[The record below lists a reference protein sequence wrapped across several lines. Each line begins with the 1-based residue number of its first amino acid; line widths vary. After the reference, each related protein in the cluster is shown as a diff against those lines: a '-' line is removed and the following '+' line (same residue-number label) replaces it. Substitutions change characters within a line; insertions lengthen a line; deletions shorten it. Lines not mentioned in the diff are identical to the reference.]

1 MAKKKDVTTDNE
13 IFVAQKLAEDELN
26 INEINKPLEMLD
38 FKSFDN
44 NKDLLDYQQ
53 QALINAFRMLVA
65 YFRDFKENK
74 KEFYAFYQKHYSFAH
89 CDFAKKKLNP
99 LLKSHFKVE
108 NHCVSFENFINRL
121 AFYMATGS
129 GKTIVIIKLVELLS
143 VAIRMGLIPK
153 KNIMFFSA
161 NEHLIKQFEKEIEKY
176 NRNKD
181 YFKQIDFKNLKSVTN
196 KDFHHAPKNSFI
208 EKIALFYYRADLM
221 SDEESKENL
230 LNYKDY
236 WDNGENYVILD
247 EAHKGNK
254 TESKRQAIFSL
265 LSLKGFLFNFS
276 ATFTEESDLI
286 TAVYNLSVGE
296 WVKLGYGKESVLL
309 KKNNLNAFKELKDL
323 NDREKEIALLKALL
337 LLGMQK
343 RHQTEGY
350 FYDPLMLVFTHSVN
364 VKNSDAEIFFK
375 TLARVIENDDGSD
388 FLKAKDDLLEEL
400 KNPEFLF
407 SDDKDKGYKVNV
419 FKESLK
425 SMDFKGLKEE
435 VFYAS
440 NGHIEVIINPKNNQ
454 EIAFKL
460 NTSDKVF
467 CLIRIGDITEWIC
480 EKLKSVK
487 VVSKNLSFKEESYF
501 SQIDKSSINILVGS
515 RTFDTG
521 WDSTR
526 PSVILFLNIGLDD
539 DAKKLVKQS
548 FGRGVRIESV
558 KNQRQR
564 LAYLD
569 IDEAIKKDLKPNA
582 AMLETLFVIPTNH
595 ASLEAIL
602 KIQKESEN
610 KGENRGSWREIKL
623 EKTPI
628 KHALFVPCYR
638 KEQTNA
644 LKISPSASFKMSE
657 KNFKDLKE
665 YFHLM
670 SEKHFILKHEIYDP
684 KDYTLLKEMIQTAHF
699 KKVPTWHY
707 KDLDHMISEIKGKK
721 GYTLLKDLIQ
731 TAHFKKVSTW
741 HYKDLDHMISEIK
754 GKLYPNQKVP
764 KDEFNALDSEKIVH
778 FKRIKVRADK
788 KEELIQTIQEVKEYA
803 PLDKETLR
811 IKIAQGEIDPYDT
824 EKHKQ
829 DKTFKV
835 DEAELLKLKEHYY
848 TPLIKAKNCDWLKH
862 VVKVESES
870 DFLEELLKIVETLQ
884 ENYDFWAFSKI
895 DEHLDNLFIPYFNNA
910 AERKFFPDFI
920 FWLQKGGTQI
930 ICFIDPKGSKHTDY
944 EHKADAY
951 QLFKDKIFNPK
962 NDPNLKIKVVL
973 KFYGDKDDVGERYRD
988 DWIKEGE
995 LKDFFL
1001 KQLA

>member
-1 MAKKKDVTTDNE
+1 MAKKKDLTTDNE
-13 IFVAQKLAEDELN
+13 IFVAQKLAEEELD
-26 INEINKPLEMLD
+26 INEINEPLEMLD

-44 NKDLLDYQQ
+44 NKELLDYQQ
-53 QALINAFRMLVA
+53 QALINAFRMLIA

-74 KEFYAFYQKHYSFAH
+74 KEFYAFYQKHYSFAN

-108 NHCVSFENFINRL
+108 NHCVRFENFINRL

-181 YFKQIDFKNLKSVTN
+181 YSKQIDFKNLKSVTN
-196 KDFHHAPKNSFI
+196 KDFYHAPKNSFI
-208 EKIALFYYRADLM
+208 EKITLFYYRADLM

-230 LNYKDY
+230 LNYKDC

-343 RHQTEGY
+343 RHKIEGY
-350 FYDPLMLVFTHSVN
+350 FHDPLMLVFTHSVN
-364 VKNSDAEIFFK
+364 VENSDAEIFFK

-407 SDDKDKGYKVNV
+407 SDGKDKDYKVKV
-419 FKESLK
+419 FKEGLK

-435 VFYAS
+435 VFYANS
-440 NGHIEVIINPKNNQ
+440 GHIEVIINPKNNQ

-467 CLIRIGDITEWIC
+467 CLIKIGDITEWIY

-515 RTFDTG
+515 RTFETG

-564 LAYLD
+564 LAYLE
-569 IDEAIKKDLKPNA
+569 IDEAIKENLKPNA

-610 KGENRGSWREIKL
+610 RGESRGSWREIKL

-638 KEQTNA
+638 KEPTSVLELPEN
-644 LKISPSASFKMSE
+644 ASFKMSE

-665 YFHLM
+665 YFNLM

-684 KDYTLLKEMIQTAHF
+684 KDYAMLKDMIQ
-699 KKVPTWHY
+699 K
-707 KDLDHMISEIKGKK
+707 
-721 GYTLLKDLIQ
+721 
-731 TAHFKKVSTW
+731 AHFKKVSTW
-741 HYKDLDHMISEIK
+741 HYKDLDCMISEIK

-764 KDEFNALDSEKIVH
+764 KDEFNALDNEKIVH

-788 KEELIQTIQEVKEYA
+788 EEALIKTIQEVKEHA

-811 IKIAQGEIDPYDT
+811 IKIAQGEIDPFDA

-829 DKTFKV
+829 NKTFEV
-835 DEAELLKLKEHYY
+835 DDAELLKLKEHYY
-848 TPLIKAKNCDWLKH
+848 TSLIKAKNCDWLKH
-862 VVKVESES
+862 VVKVESEI
-870 DFLEELLKIVETLQ
+870 DFLKELLKIAETLQ

-895 DEHLDNLFIPYFNNA
+895 DEHLDNLFIPYIDNA
-910 AERKFFPDFI
+910 AERRFFPDFI
-920 FWLQKGGTQI
+920 FWLQKGDTQI

-951 QLFKDKIFNPK
+951 QLFEDKVFNPK

-988 DWIKEGE
+988 LWIEKGKLEYFFLD
-995 LKDFFL
+995 LKDWPDFIERG
-1001 KQLA
+1001 

>member
-1 MAKKKDVTTDNE
+1 MAKKKDLTTDNE

-26 INEINKPLEMLD
+26 TNEINEPLEMLD
-38 FKSFDN
+38 FKSFDS
-44 NKDLLDYQQ
+44 NKELLDYQQ
-53 QALINAFRMLVA
+53 QALINAFRMLIA
-65 YFRDFKENK
+65 YFRDFKGSK
-74 KEFYAFYQKHYSFAH
+74 KEFYAFYQKHYSFAN
-89 CDFAKKKLNP
+89 CDFAKKKLHP
-99 LLKSHFKVE
+99 LLKNHFKVE

-161 NEHLIKQFEKEIEKY
+161 NENLIKQFEKEIEKY
-176 NRNKD
+176 NRGKD
-181 YFKQIDFKNLKSVTN
+181 YFKQIDFKNLKSVKN
-196 KDFHHAPKNSFI
+196 EDFHHAPKI
-208 EKIALFYYRADLM
+208 VEQIALFYYRADLM

-343 RHQTEGY
+343 RYKTEGY
-350 FYDPLMLVFTHSVN
+350 FHDPLMLVFTHSVN
-364 VKNSDAEIFFK
+364 VENSDAEIFFK

-388 FLKAKDDLLEEL
+388 FLKAKEDLLEEL
-400 KNPEFLF
+400 KKPEFLF
-407 SDDKDKGYKVNV
+407 SDDKDQNYKIEV
-419 FKESLK
+419 FKEGLNRL
-425 SMDFKGLKEE
+425 DFKGLKEA
-435 VFYAS
+435 VFYAG

-467 CLIRIGDITEWIC
+467 CLIKIGDITEWIC
-480 EKLKSVK
+480 GKLKSVK

-569 IDEAIKKDLKPNA
+569 IDEAVKKDLKPNA

-602 KIQKESEN
+602 KFQKESEN
-610 KGENRGSWREIKL
+610 GGENRGSWREIKL

-644 LKISPSASFKMSE
+644 LKISQSASFKMSE

-684 KDYTLLKEMIQTAHF
+684 KDYALLKEMIQTAHF
-699 KKVPTWHY
+699 KK
-707 KDLDHMISEIKGKK
+707 
-721 GYTLLKDLIQ
+721 
-731 TAHFKKVSTW
+731 ASTW
-741 HYKDLDHMISEIK
+741 HYKDLDYMISEIK

-764 KDEFNALDSEKIVH
+764 KDEFNALDNEKIVH
-778 FKRIKVRADK
+778 FKRVKVRADK
-788 KEELIQTIQEVKEYA
+788 KEKLIQTIQEVKEYA
-803 PLDKETLR
+803 PLDKE
-811 IKIAQGEIDPYDT
+811 
-824 EKHKQ
+824 KHKQ
-829 DKTFKV
+829 DKTFEV
-835 DEAELLKLKEHYY
+835 DGAELLKLKEHYY

-862 VVKVESES
+862 VVKVKSES
-870 DFLEELLKIVETLQ
+870 DFLEELLKITKTLQ

-920 FWLQKGGTQI
+920 FWLQKGNTQI
-930 ICFIDPKGSKHTDY
+930 ICFVDPKGSKHTDY

-962 NDPNLKIKVVL
+962 DDPHFKIKVVL
-973 KFYGDKDDVGERYRD
+973 KFYGNKDDVGERYRD

>member
-1 MAKKKDVTTDNE
+1 MAKKKQEVRNNE
-13 IFVAQKLAEDELN
+13 IFVAQKLAEEELN
-26 INEINKPLEMLD
+26 TNKINEPLEMLD

-44 NKDLLDYQQ
+44 NKELLDYQQ

-65 YFRDFKENK
+65 YFRDFKESK
-74 KEFYAFYQKHYSFAH
+74 KEFYAFYQKHYSFAN
-89 CDFAKKKLNP
+89 CDFTNKKLNP
-99 LLKSHFKVE
+99 LLKGYFKVE

-143 VAIRMGLIPK
+143 VVIRMGLIPK
-153 KNIMFFSA
+153 KNIMFFST
-161 NEHLIKQFEKEIEKY
+161 NENLIKQFEKEIEKY
-176 NRNKD
+176 NQGKD
-181 YFKQIDFKNLKSVTN
+181 YSKQMDFKNLKSVKN
-196 KDFHHAPKNSFI
+196 EDFFHAPKI
-208 EKIALFYYRADLM
+208 MEQIALFYYRADLM
-221 SDEESKENL
+221 NDEESKENL
-230 LNYKDY
+230 LNYKDC

-343 RHQTEGY
+343 RYRKEGY
-350 FYDPLMLVFTHSVN
+350 FHDPLMLVFTHSVN
-364 VKNSDAEIFFK
+364 VENSDAEIFFK
-375 TLARVIENDDGSD
+375 TLARVIENDDESD
-388 FLKAKDDLLEEL
+388 FLRAKDDLLEEL
-400 KNPEFLF
+400 KKPEFLF

-569 IDEAIKKDLKPNA
+569 IDEAVKKDLKPNA

-602 KIQKESEN
+602 KFQKESEN
-610 KGENRGSWREIKL
+610 GGENRGSWREIKL

-628 KHALFVPCYR
+628 KHKLFVPCYR

-644 LKISPSASFKMSE
+644 LKIPPSASFKMSE

-665 YFHLM
+665 YFNLM
-670 SEKHFILKHEIYDP
+670 SEKHFILKHEIYSP
-684 KDYTLLKEMIQTAHF
+684 KDYTQLKKMIQ
-699 KKVPTWHY
+699 K
-707 KDLDHMISEIKGKK
+707 
-721 GYTLLKDLIQ
+721 
-731 TAHFKKVSTW
+731 AHFKKVSTW
-741 HYKDLDHMISEIK
+741 HYKDLDYMISEIK

-764 KDEFNALDSEKIVH
+764 KDEFNALDNEKIVH
-778 FKRIKVRADK
+778 FKRIKVKADK
-788 KEELIQTIQEVKEYA
+788 KEKLIQTIQ
-803 PLDKETLR
+803 
-811 IKIAQGEIDPYDT
+811 KIAQGEIDPYDT

-829 DKTFKV
+829 DRTFKV
-835 DEAELLKLKEHYY
+835 GDAELLKLKEHYY

-862 VVKVESES
+862 VVKVKSES
-870 DFLEELLKIVETLQ
+870 DFLEELLKITETLQ

-895 DEHLDNLFIPYFNNA
+895 DEHLDNLFIPYIDNGA
-910 AERKFFPDFI
+910 TERKFFPDFI
-920 FWLQKGGTQI
+920 FWLQKGNTQI
-930 ICFIDPKGSKHTDY
+930 ICFVDPKGSKHTDY

-962 NDPNLKIKVVL
+962 DDPHFKIKVVL
-973 KFYGDKDDVGERYRD
+973 KFYGNKDDVGERYRD

-1001 KQLA
+1001 TLIA

>member
-1 MAKKKDVTTDNE
+1 MAKKKDLTTDNE
-13 IFVAQKLAEDELN
+13 IFVAQKLAEEELN
-26 INEINKPLEMLD
+26 TNEINEPLERLD
-38 FKSFDN
+38 FKSFDS
-44 NKDLLDYQQ
+44 NKELLNYQQ
-53 QALINAFRMLVA
+53 QALINAFRMLAA

-108 NHCVSFENFINRL
+108 NHCVRFENFINRL

-181 YFKQIDFKNLKSVTN
+181 YSKQIDFKNLKSVTN
-196 KDFHHAPKNSFI
+196 KDFYHVSKDFLM
-208 EKIALFYYRADLM
+208 EKITLFYCRADLM
-221 SDEESKENL
+221 NDEESKENL

-254 TESKRQAIFSL
+254 SESKRQAIFSL

-309 KKNNLNAFKELKDL
+309 KKNNLNAFKDLKDL

-343 RHQTEGY
+343 RYKTEGY

-388 FLKAKDDLLEEL
+388 FLKAKDELLEEL
-400 KNPEFLF
+400 KGPEFLF
-407 SDDKDKGYKVNV
+407 SDGKDKDDKVKV
-419 FKESLK
+419 FKEGLK

-435 VFYAS
+435 VFYAN

-515 RTFDTG
+515 RTFETG

-569 IDEAIKKDLKPNA
+569 IDESIKKALKPNA
-582 AMLETLFVIPTNH
+582 AMLETLFVIPTNY

-602 KIQKESEN
+602 KFQKESEN
-610 KGENRGSWREIKL
+610 KGESRGSWREIKL

-638 KEQTNA
+638 KEQTSI
-644 LKISPSASFKMSE
+644 LKLPESASFKMSRE
-657 KNFKDLKE
+657 NFKDLKE

-684 KDYTLLKEMIQTAHF
+684 KDYKQLKEMIQEARF
-699 KKVPTWHY
+699 N
-707 KDLDHMISEIKGKK
+707 
-721 GYTLLKDLIQ
+721 
-731 TAHFKKVSTW
+731 KVSTW
-741 HYKDLDHMISEIK
+741 HYKDLDYMISEIK

-778 FKRIKVRADK
+778 FKRIKVKADK
-788 KEELIQTIQEVKEYA
+788 KEELVKTIQEVKEYA
-803 PLDKETLR
+803 PLDKETL
-811 IKIAQGEIDPYDT
+811 IKKIAQGEIDPYDT

-829 DKTFKV
+829 DRTFKV
-835 DEAELLKLKEHYY
+835 DGAELLKLKEHYY

-862 VVKVESES
+862 VVKVKSES
-870 DFLEELLKIVETLQ
+870 DFLEELLKITETLQ

-910 AERKFFPDFI
+910 AERRFFPDFI
-920 FWLQKGGTQI
+920 FWLEKGGTQI
-930 ICFIDPKGSKHTDY
+930 ICFIDPKGIKISDY
-944 EHKADAY
+944 QHKADAY
-951 QLFKDKIFNPK
+951 KLFKDKVFSSK
-962 NDPNLKIKVVL
+962 NDPNFKIKVVL
-973 KFYGDKDDVGERYRD
+973 KFYGDKDEVADGYRD
-988 DWIKEGE
+988 YWIKKGKLE
-995 LKDFFL
+995 DFFL
-1001 KQLA
+1001 TLKA

>member
-1 MAKKKDVTTDNE
+1 MAKKKDLTSYNE

-26 INEINKPLEMLD
+26 TNEINEPLERLD
-38 FKSFDN
+38 FKSFDS
-44 NKDLLDYQQ
+44 NKELLDYQQ

-65 YFRDFKENK
+65 YFRDFKGSK
-74 KEFYAFYQKHYSFAH
+74 KEFYAFYQEHYSFAH
-89 CDFAKKKLNP
+89 CDFTNKKLNP

-108 NHCVSFENFINRL
+108 NQRVSFENFINRL

-161 NEHLIKQFEKEIEKY
+161 NENLIKQFEKEIEKY
-176 NRNKD
+176 NRGKD
-181 YFKQIDFKNLKSVTN
+181 FSKQIDFKNLKSITH
-196 KDFHHAPKNSFI
+196 KDFHCAPKGFF

-254 TESKRQAIFSL
+254 SESKRQAIFSL

-286 TAVYNLSVGE
+286 TSVYNLSVGE

-309 KKNNLNAFKELKDL
+309 KKNNLNAFKDLKDL

-343 RHQTEGY
+343 RYKIEGY
-350 FYDPLMLVFTHSVN
+350 FHDPLMLVFTHSVN
-364 VKNSDAEIFFK
+364 VENSDAEIFFK
-375 TLARVIENDDGSD
+375 TLARVIENDDGND
-388 FLKAKDDLLEEL
+388 FLKAKEDLLEEI
-400 KNPEFLF
+400 KDPEFLF
-407 SDDKDKGYKVNV
+407 SANKDKDYKVKV
-419 FKESLK
+419 FKEGLK

-467 CLIRIGDITEWIC
+467 CLIKIGDITEWIC

-515 RTFDTG
+515 RTFETG

-569 IDEAIKKDLKPNA
+569 IDEAIKKALKPNA

-610 KGENRGSWREIKL
+610 RGENRGTWREITL
-623 EKTPI
+623 EETPI
-628 KHALFVPCYR
+628 KHALFAPCYR
-638 KEQTNA
+638 KEPTSILELPEN
-644 LKISPSASFKMSE
+644 ASFKMSE

-665 YFHLM
+665 YFNLM

-684 KDYTLLKEMIQTAHF
+684 KDYEELKKMIQ
-699 KKVPTWHY
+699 K
-707 KDLDHMISEIKGKK
+707 
-721 GYTLLKDLIQ
+721 
-731 TAHFKKVSTW
+731 AHFKKVSTW
-741 HYKDLDHMISEIK
+741 HYKDLDCMISEIK

-764 KDEFNALDSEKIVH
+764 KDEFNAIDNEKIVH
-778 FKRIKVRADK
+778 FKRIKVKADK
-788 KEELIQTIQEVKEYA
+788 QEALIKTIQEVKEHA

-811 IKIAQGEIDPYDT
+811 IKIAQGEIDPYDA

-835 DEAELLKLKEHYY
+835 DDAELLKLKEHYY
-848 TPLIKAKNCDWLKH
+848 TPLIKAKDCDWLKH
-862 VVKVESES
+862 VVKVKSEI
-870 DFLEELLKIVETLQ
+870 DFLQELQDQETTKTLQ

-895 DEHLDNLFIPYFNNA
+895 DEHLDNLFIPYINNV
-910 AERKFFPDFI
+910 AERRFFPDFI
-920 FWLQKGGTQI
+920 FWLQKGDTQI
-930 ICFIDPKGSKHTDY
+930 ICFIDPKGITYADY

-951 QLFKDKIFNPK
+951 KLFKNKIFNPK
-962 NDPNLKIKVVL
+962 NDPHFKIKVVL

-988 DWIKEGE
+988 DWIQKGK
-995 LKDFFL
+995 LNDFFL
-1001 KQLA
+1001 TLKD

>member
-26 INEINKPLEMLD
+26 TNKINEPLERLD

-44 NKDLLDYQQ
+44 NKELLDYQQ
-53 QALINAFRMLVA
+53 QALINAFRMLAA

-74 KEFYAFYQKHYSFAH
+74 KEFYAFYQKHYSFAN

-108 NHCVSFENFINRL
+108 NQCVSFENFINRL

-153 KNIMFFSA
+153 KNIMFFST
-161 NEHLIKQFEKEIEKY
+161 NENLIKQFEKEIEKY
-176 NRNKD
+176 NRGKD
-181 YFKQIDFKNLKSVTN
+181 YFKQIDFKSLKDVTN
-196 KDFHHAPKNSFI
+196 KDFYHAPKNSFI
-208 EKIALFYYRADLM
+208 EKITLFYYRADLM
-221 SDEESKENL
+221 NDEESKENL

-254 TESKRQAIFSL
+254 SESKRQAIFSL

-343 RHQTEGY
+343 RYKTEGY

-375 TLARVIENDDGSD
+375 TLARVIENDDESN
-388 FLKAKDDLLEEL
+388 FNRAKDDLLEEL

-407 SDDKDKGYKVNV
+407 SDDKDQNYKIEV
-419 FKESLK
+419 FKEGLK

-501 SQIDKSSINILVGS
+501 SLIDKSSINILVGS
-515 RTFDTG
+515 RTFETG

-569 IDEAIKKDLKPNA
+569 IDEAIKDRLKPNA
-582 AMLETLFVIPTNH
+582 AMLETLFVMPTNH

-610 KGENRGSWREIKL
+610 GGENRGSWHEIKL
-623 EKTPI
+623 EKTRI
-628 KHALFVPCYR
+628 THALFVPCYR

-670 SEKHFILKHEIYDP
+670 SEKHFILKHEIYNP

-699 KKVPTWHY
+699 KKV
-707 KDLDHMISEIKGKK
+707 
-721 GYTLLKDLIQ
+721 
-731 TAHFKKVSTW
+731 STW
-741 HYKDLDHMISEIK
+741 HYKDLDYMISEIK

-788 KEELIQTIQEVKEYA
+788 KEKLIQTIQEVKEYA
-803 PLDKETLR
+803 PLDKER

-829 DKTFKV
+829 DRTFKV
-835 DEAELLKLKEHYY
+835 DDAELLKLKEHYY

-862 VVKVESES
+862 VVKVKSES
-870 DFLEELLKIVETLQ
+870 DFLEELLKITETLQ

-895 DEHLDNLFIPYFNNA
+895 DEHLDNLFIPYIDNA
-910 AERKFFPDFI
+910 TERKFFPDFI
-920 FWLQKGGTQI
+920 FWLEKGGTQI
-930 ICFIDPKGSKHTDY
+930 ICFIDPKGIKISDY
-944 EHKADAY
+944 QHKADAY
-951 QLFKDKIFNPK
+951 KLFKDKVFNPK
-962 NDPNLKIKVVL
+962 NDPNFKIRVVL
-973 KFYGDKDDVGERYRD
+973 KFYGDKDDVADGYRD
-988 DWIKEGE
+988 YWIKKGKLE
-995 LKDFFL
+995 DFFL

>member
-1 MAKKKDVTTDNE
+1 MAKKKDLTTGNE
-13 IFVAQKLAEDELN
+13 IFVAQKLAEEELN
-26 INEINKPLEMLD
+26 INEINDPLEMLD

-44 NKDLLDYQQ
+44 NKELLDYQQ
-53 QALINAFRMLVA
+53 QALINAFRVLVA

-74 KEFYAFYQKHYSFAH
+74 KEFYAFYQQHYSFAN
-89 CDFAKKKLNP
+89 CDFAKKKLNH

-108 NHCVSFENFINRL
+108 NHCVRFENFINRL

-143 VAIRMGLIPK
+143 VAMGMGLISK

-161 NEHLIKQFEKEIEKY
+161 NENLIQQFKKEIEKY

-181 YFKQIDFKNLKSVTN
+181 FSKQIDFKDLKSVTN
-196 KDFHHAPKNSFI
+196 KDFYHSPKDFFQ
-208 EKIALFYYRADLM
+208 KIALFYYRADLM
-221 SDEESKENL
+221 NDESKENL
-230 LNYKDY
+230 LDYKDC

-343 RHQTEGY
+343 RYKTEGY

-388 FLKAKDDLLEEL
+388 FLKAKDELLEEL
-400 KNPEFLF
+400 KDPEFLF
-407 SDDKDKGYKVNV
+407 SDGKEQNYKIEV
-419 FKESLK
+419 FKEGLK
-425 SMDFKGLKEE
+425 GMDFKGLKEA

-440 NGHIEVIINPKNNQ
+440 NGHIEVIINHKNNQ

-467 CLIRIGDITEWIC
+467 CLIRIGDITEWIR

-602 KIQKESEN
+602 KFQKESEN

-670 SEKHFILKHEIYDP
+670 SEKHFILKHEIYNP
-684 KDYTLLKEMIQTAHF
+684 KDYE
-699 KKVPTWHY
+699 
-707 KDLDHMISEIKGKK
+707 
-721 GYTLLKDLIQ
+721 LLKDLIQ

-741 HYKDLDHMISEIK
+741 HYKDLDYMISEIK

-764 KDEFNALDSEKIVH
+764 KDEFNALDDEKIVH

-803 PLDKETLR
+803 PLD
-811 IKIAQGEIDPYDT
+811 I

-829 DKTFKV
+829 DRAFKV
-835 DEAELLKLKEHYY
+835 GDAELLKLKEHYY

-862 VVKVESES
+862 VVKVKSES
-870 DFLEELLKIVETLQ
+870 DFLEELLKITETLQ

-895 DEHLDNLFIPYFNNA
+895 DEHLDNLFIPYIDNSTG
-910 AERKFFPDFI
+910 ERKFFPDFI
-920 FWLQKGGTQI
+920 FWLQKGDTQI
-930 ICFIDPKGSKHTDY
+930 ICFIDPKGTEHTSGLR
-944 EHKADAY
+944 KADPY
-951 QLFKDKIFNPK
+951 KNLFKDKIFNPK

-973 KFYGDKDDVGERYRD
+973 KFYGNKDGVGERYRD
-988 DWIKEGE
+988 LWIEKGKLEY
-995 LKDFFL
+995 FFL
-1001 KQLA
+1001 TL

>member
-1 MAKKKDVTTDNE
+1 MAKKKDLTTDNE

-26 INEINKPLEMLD
+26 INEINDPLEMLD
-38 FKSFDN
+38 FKSFDS
-44 NKDLLDYQQ
+44 NKELLDYQQ
-53 QALINAFRMLVA
+53 QALINAFRMLTA

-74 KEFYAFYQKHYSFAH
+74 KEFYAFYQKHYSFAN

-108 NHCVSFENFINRL
+108 NNCVKFENFINRL

-161 NEHLIKQFEKEIEKY
+161 NENLIKQFEKEIEKY

-196 KDFHHAPKNSFI
+196 KDFHHAPKGSFI
-208 EKIALFYYRADLM
+208 EKITLFYYRADLM
-221 SDEESKENL
+221 NDEESKENL

-254 TESKRQAIFSL
+254 SESKRQAIFSL
-265 LSLKGFLFNFS
+265 LSLRGFLFNFS

-343 RHQTEGY
+343 RYQTEGY

-375 TLARVIENDDGSD
+375 TLAHVIENDDGSD
-388 FLKAKDDLLEEL
+388 FLKAKEDLLEEL

-407 SDDKDKGYKVNV
+407 SDDKDKDYKVKV
-419 FKESLK
+419 FKEGLK

-467 CLIRIGDITEWIC
+467 CLIKIGDITEWIC

-515 RTFDTG
+515 RTFETG

-582 AMLETLFVIPTNH
+582 AMLETLFVIATK
-595 ASLEAIL
+595 SESVKAIL
-602 KIQKESEN
+602 DLKEESSDP
-610 KGENRGSWREIKL
+610 SWCEVEL
-623 EKTPI
+623 EKTHI
-628 KHALFVPCYR
+628 EHDLFVPCYQE
-638 KEQTNA
+638 KSIKATDLE
-644 LKISPSASFKMSE
+644 SGSFKMSE

-670 SEKHFILKHEIYDP
+670 SEKHFILKHEIYNP
-684 KDYTLLKEMIQTAHF
+684 KDYE
-699 KKVPTWHY
+699 
-707 KDLDHMISEIKGKK
+707 
-721 GYTLLKDLIQ
+721 LLKDLIQ
-731 TAHFKKVSTW
+731 TKRFEIELNW
-741 HYKDLDHMISEIK
+741 HYKDLDDLISILK
-754 GKLYPNQKVP
+754 KRLYLNQKVP
-764 KDEFNALDSEKIVH
+764 KDEFNALDDEKIVH

-788 KEELIQTIQEVKEYA
+788 KEELVKKIQEVKEYA
-803 PLDKETLR
+803 PLDKE
-811 IKIAQGEIDPYDT
+811 
-824 EKHKQ
+824 KHKQ
-829 DKTFKV
+829 DRTFKV
-835 DEAELLKLKEHYY
+835 DDAELLKLKEHYY

-862 VVKVESES
+862 VVKVKSES
-870 DFLEELLKIVETLQ
+870 DFLEELLKITETLQ

-895 DEHLDNLFIPYFNNA
+895 DEHLDHLFIPYIDNA

-973 KFYGDKDDVGERYRD
+973 KFYGDKDEVGERYRD

>member
-1 MAKKKDVTTDNE
+1 MAKKKQEIKNNE
-13 IFVAQKLAEDELN
+13 IFVAQKLAEEELN
-26 INEINKPLEMLD
+26 ANEINDPLEMLD

-44 NKDLLDYQQ
+44 NKELLDYQQ

-65 YFRDFKENK
+65 YFRDFKESK
-74 KEFYAFYQKHYSFAH
+74 KEFYAFYQKHYSFAN

-108 NHCVSFENFINRL
+108 NHCVRFENFINRL

-176 NRNKD
+176 NRGKD
-181 YFKQIDFKNLKSVTN
+181 YFKQIDFKNLKSVTH
-196 KDFHHAPKNSFI
+196 KDFYHAPKNVLKEM

-230 LNYKDY
+230 LNYKDC

-343 RHQTEGY
+343 RYKTEGY
-350 FYDPLMLVFTHSVN
+350 FHDPLMLVFTHSVN
-364 VKNSDAEIFFK
+364 VENSDAEIFFK
-375 TLARVIENDDGSD
+375 TLARVIENDDESD
-388 FLKAKDDLLEEL
+388 FSKAKDDLLEEL
-400 KNPEFLF
+400 KGPEFLF
-407 SDDKDKGYKVNV
+407 SDGKDQNYKIKV
-419 FKESLK
+419 FKESLND
-425 SMDFKGLKEE
+425 MDFKGLKEE

-467 CLIRIGDITEWIC
+467 CLIRIGDITEWIR
-480 EKLKSVK
+480 EKLKNVK

-515 RTFDTG
+515 RAFDTG

-569 IDEAIKKDLKPNA
+569 IDEAIKDSLKPHA

-602 KIQKESEN
+602 KFQKESEN
-610 KGENRGSWREIKL
+610 KGENRGSWHEIKL
-623 EKTPI
+623 EKTPM

-638 KEQTNA
+638 KEPTSVLELPEN
-644 LKISPSASFKMSE
+644 ASFKMSE

-670 SEKHFILKHEIYDP
+670 SEKHFILKHEIYNP
-684 KDYTLLKEMIQTAHF
+684 KDYE
-699 KKVPTWHY
+699 
-707 KDLDHMISEIKGKK
+707 
-721 GYTLLKDLIQ
+721 LLKDMIQ

-741 HYKDLDHMISEIK
+741 HYKDLDYMISEIK

-764 KDEFNALDSEKIVH
+764 KDEFNALDNEKIVH
-778 FKRIKVRADK
+778 FKRVKVKADK
-788 KEELIQTIQEVKEYA
+788 KEELVKKIQEVKEYA
-803 PLDKETLR
+803 PMIQTS
-811 IKIAQGEIDPYDT
+811 T
-824 EKHKQ
+824 N
-829 DKTFKV
+829 KTFKV
-835 DEAELLKLKEHYY
+835 DGAELLKLKEHYY

-862 VVKVESES
+862 VVKVKSES
-870 DFLEELLKIVETLQ
+870 DFLEELLKITETLQ

-895 DEHLDNLFIPYFNNA
+895 DEHLDNLFIPYIDNGA
-910 AERKFFPDFI
+910 TERKFFPDFI
-920 FWLQKGGTQI
+920 FWLEKGDTQI
-930 ICFIDPKGSKHTDY
+930 ICFIDPKGSKYTDY

-962 NDPNLKIKVVL
+962 DDPNLKIKVVL
-973 KFYGDKDDVGERYRD
+973 KFYGNKDGVGERYRD
-988 DWIKEGE
+988 LWIEKGKLEYFFLD
-995 LKDFFL
+995 LKD
-1001 KQLA
+1001 

>member
-1 MAKKKDVTTDNE
+1 MAKKKQEVRNNE
-13 IFVAQKLAEDELN
+13 IFVAQKLAEEELN
-26 INEINKPLEMLD
+26 ANEINDPLEMLD

-44 NKDLLDYQQ
+44 NKELLDYQQ

-74 KEFYAFYQKHYSFAH
+74 KEFYAFYQKHYSFAN
-89 CDFAKKKLNP
+89 CDFAKKKLNH
-99 LLKSHFKVE
+99 LLKNSFKVE
-108 NHCVSFENFINRL
+108 NHCVRFENFINRL

-143 VAIRMGLIPK
+143 VAMGMGLIPK

-181 YFKQIDFKNLKSVTN
+181 YSKQIDFKNLKGVKN
-196 KDFHHAPKNSFI
+196 KDFYHSPKDFLM

-230 LNYKDY
+230 LNYKDC

-323 NDREKEIALLKALL
+323 NDREKEIALLRALL

-343 RHQTEGY
+343 RHKTEGY
-350 FYDPLMLVFTHSVN
+350 FHDPLMLVFTHSVN
-364 VKNSDAEIFFK
+364 VENSDAEIFLK

-407 SDDKDKGYKVNV
+407 SDGKDQDYKIEV

-425 SMDFKGLKEE
+425 GMDFKGLKEE

-467 CLIRIGDITEWIC
+467 CLIRIGDITEWI
-480 EKLKSVK
+480 
-487 VVSKNLSFKEESYF
+487 
-501 SQIDKSSINILVGS
+501 
-515 RTFDTG
+515 
-521 WDSTR
+521 
-526 PSVILFLNIGLDD
+526 
-539 DAKKLVKQS
+539 
-548 FGRGVRIESV
+548 
-558 KNQRQR
+558 
-564 LAYLD
+564 
-569 IDEAIKKDLKPNA
+569 
-582 AMLETLFVIPTNH
+582 H
-595 ASLEAIL
+595 
-602 KIQKESEN
+602 
-610 KGENRGSWREIKL
+610 
-623 EKTPI
+623 
-628 KHALFVPCYR
+628 
-638 KEQTNA
+638 
-644 LKISPSASFKMSE
+644 
-657 KNFKDLKE
+657 
-665 YFHLM
+665 
-670 SEKHFILKHEIYDP
+670 
-684 KDYTLLKEMIQTAHF
+684 
-699 KKVPTWHY
+699 WHY
-707 KDLDHMISEIKGKK
+707 KDLD
-721 GYTLLKDLIQ
+721 DLISIL
-731 TAHFKKVSTW
+731 KKR
-741 HYKDLDHMISEIK
+741 
-754 GKLYPNQKVP
+754 LYPNQKVP
-764 KDEFNALDSEKIVH
+764 KDEFSALDDEKIVH
-778 FKRIKVRADK
+778 FKRIQVKASK
-788 KEELIQTIQEVKEYA
+788 KEELIQAIQEVKEYA

-811 IKIAQGEIDPYDT
+811 MKIAQGEIDIDNID
-824 EKHKQ
+824 KHKQ

-848 TPLIKAKNCDWLKH
+848 TPLIKAKNCGWLKH
-862 VVKVESES
+862 VVNVESEI
-870 DFLEELLKIVETLQ
+870 DFLKELQKTETMKTLQ

-895 DEHLDNLFIPYFNNA
+895 DEHLDNLFIPYIDNGA
-910 AERKFFPDFI
+910 TERKFFPDFI
-920 FWLQKGGTQI
+920 FWLQKGGTQF
-930 ICFIDPKGSKHTDY
+930 ICFIDPKGTEHTSSQR
-944 EHKADAY
+944 KAVWY
-951 QLFKDKIFNPK
+951 KKLFKDKVFNPK

-973 KFYGDKDDVGERYRD
+973 KFYGDKDKVVEGRD
-988 DWIKEGE
+988 YWIKKGE

>member
-1 MAKKKDVTTDNE
+1 MAKKKDLTTHNE

-26 INEINKPLEMLD
+26 TNEINEPLERLD
-38 FKSFDN
+38 FKSFDS
-44 NKDLLDYQQ
+44 NKELLDYQQ

-74 KEFYAFYQKHYSFAH
+74 KEFYAFYQEHYSFAN
-89 CDFAKKKLNP
+89 CDFTNKKLNH
-99 LLKSHFKVE
+99 LLKSHFKVK
-108 NHCVSFENFINRL
+108 NQRVSFENFINRL

-181 YFKQIDFKNLKSVTN
+181 YAKQIDFKNLKSVKN
-196 KDFHHAPKNSFI
+196 KDFYHSPKDFLVEM

-230 LNYKDY
+230 LNYKDC

-265 LSLKGFLFNFS
+265 LSQKGFLFNFS

-309 KKNNLNAFKELKDL
+309 KKNDLNAFKELKDL

-343 RHQTEGY
+343 RYKVKGY
-350 FYDPLMLVFTHSVN
+350 FHDPLMLVFTHSVN
-364 VKNSDAEIFFK
+364 VENSDAEIFFK
-375 TLARVIENDDGSD
+375 TLARVIGNNDESD

-407 SDDKDKGYKVNV
+407 SDSKDKDYKIKV
-419 FKESLK
+419 FKEGLK

-435 VFYAS
+435 VFYANS
-440 NGHIEVIINPKNNQ
+440 GHIEVIINPKNNQ

-467 CLIRIGDITEWIC
+467 CLIRIGDITEWID

-564 LAYLD
+564 LAYLE
-569 IDEAIKKDLKPNA
+569 IDGAIKENLKPNA

-602 KIQKESEN
+602 KFQKESEN
-610 KGENRGSWREIKL
+610 RGENRGSWREIKL

-638 KEQTNA
+638 KEPTSVLELPEN
-644 LKISPSASFKMSE
+644 ASFKMSE

-665 YFHLM
+665 YFNLM
-670 SEKHFILKHEIYDP
+670 SEKHFILKHGIYDP
-684 KDYTLLKEMIQTAHF
+684 KDYAMLKDMIQ
-699 KKVPTWHY
+699 KV
-707 KDLDHMISEIKGKK
+707 
-721 GYTLLKDLIQ
+721 
-731 TAHFKKVSTW
+731 HFKKVSTW
-741 HYKDLDHMISEIK
+741 HYKDLDYMISEIK

-764 KDEFNALDSEKIVH
+764 KDEFNALDNEKIVH
-778 FKRIKVRADK
+778 FKRIKVKADK
-788 KEELIQTIQEVKEYA
+788 EEELIKTIQEVKEHV

-811 IKIAQGEIDPYDT
+811 IKIAQGEIDPYDA

-829 DKTFKV
+829 NKTFEV
-835 DEAELLKLKEHYY
+835 DGAELLKLKEHYY
-848 TPLIKAKNCDWLKH
+848 TPLIKAKDCDWLKH
-862 VVKVESES
+862 VVKVESEI
-870 DFLEELLKIVETLQ
+870 DFLKELQETETIKTLQ

-895 DEHLDNLFIPYFNNA
+895 DEHLDNLFIPYFNSVT
-910 AERKFFPDFI
+910 ERRFFPDFI
-920 FWLQKGGTQI
+920 FWLQKGDTQI
-930 ICFIDPKGSKHTDY
+930 ICFIDPKGITYADY

-962 NDPNLKIKVVL
+962 DDPNFKIKVVL
-973 KFYGDKDDVGERYRD
+973 KFYGNKDDVGERYRD
-988 DWIKEGE
+988 LWIEKGKLEYFFLD
-995 LKDFFL
+995 LKDQPDL
-1001 KQLA
+1001 IERG

>member
-1 MAKKKDVTTDNE
+1 M
-13 IFVAQKLAEDELN
+13 
-26 INEINKPLEMLD
+26 
-38 FKSFDN
+38 S
-44 NKDLLDYQQ
+44 
-53 QALINAFRMLVA
+53 
-65 YFRDFKENK
+65 
-74 KEFYAFYQKHYSFAH
+74 S
-89 CDFAKKKLNP
+89 
-99 LLKSHFKVE
+99 S
-108 NHCVSFENFINRL
+108 
-121 AFYMATGS
+121 
-129 GKTIVIIKLVELLS
+129 KLVELLS

-153 KNIMFFSA
+153 KNIMFFST

-176 NRNKD
+176 NSNKD
-181 YFKQIDFKNLKSVTN
+181 YSKQIDFKSLKDVTN
-196 KDFHHAPKNSFI
+196 KDFYHAPKDFFQ
-208 EKIALFYYRADLM
+208 KIALFYYRADLM
-221 SDEESKENL
+221 NDEESKENL

-254 TESKRQAIFSL
+254 SESKRQAIFSL

-337 LLGMQK
+337 LLSMQK
-343 RHQTEGY
+343 RYQTEGY

-388 FLKAKDDLLEEL
+388 FLKAKEDLLEEL

-407 SDDKDKGYKVNV
+407 SDDKDKDYKVEV
-419 FKESLK
+419 FKEGLK

-467 CLIRIGDITEWIC
+467 CLIRIGDITKWIC

-569 IDEAIKKDLKPNA
+569 IDKAVKKDLKPNA

-602 KIQKESEN
+602 KFQKESEN

-644 LKISPSASFKMSE
+644 LKIPPSASFKMSGE
-657 KNFKDLKE
+657 NFKDLKE
-665 YFHLM
+665 YFNLM

-684 KDYTLLKEMIQTAHF
+684 KDYTLLKDM
-699 KKVPTWHY
+699 
-707 KDLDHMISEIKGKK
+707 
-721 GYTLLKDLIQ
+721 IQ

-741 HYKDLDHMISEIK
+741 HYRDLDYMISEIK

-764 KDEFNALDSEKIVH
+764 KDEFNTLDNEKIVH

-788 KEELIQTIQEVKEYA
+788 KEKLIQTIQEVKEYA
-803 PLDKETLR
+803 PLDRER

-829 DKTFKV
+829 DRTFKV
-835 DEAELLKLKEHYY
+835 GEAELLKLKEHYY

-862 VVKVESES
+862 VVKVKSES
-870 DFLEELLKIVETLQ
+870 DFLEELLKITETLQ

-895 DEHLDNLFIPYFNNA
+895 DEHLDNLFIPYIDNGA
-910 AERKFFPDFI
+910 TERKFFPDFI
-920 FWLQKGGTQI
+920 FWLEKGSTQI

-944 EHKADAY
+944 EHKADVY

-962 NDPNLKIKVVL
+962 DDPNFKIRVVL
-973 KFYGDKDDVGERYRD
+973 KFYGDKDGVGERYRD
-988 DWIKEGE
+988 DWIKKGKLE
-995 LKDFFL
+995 DFFL
-1001 KQLA
+1001 DLKD

>member
-1 MAKKKDVTTDNE
+1 MAKKKDLTSYNE
-13 IFVAQKLAEDELN
+13 IFVAQKLAEEELN
-26 INEINKPLEMLD
+26 TNEINEPLERLD
-38 FKSFDN
+38 FKSFDS
-44 NKDLLDYQQ
+44 NKELLDYQQ

-74 KEFYAFYQKHYSFAH
+74 KEFYAFYQEHYSFAN
-89 CDFAKKKLNP
+89 CDFTNKKLNP

-108 NHCVSFENFINRL
+108 NQRVSFENFINRL

-161 NEHLIKQFEKEIEKY
+161 NENLIKQFEKEIEKY
-176 NRNKD
+176 NRGKD
-181 YFKQIDFKNLKSVTN
+181 FSKQIDFKNLKEVTH
-196 KDFHHAPKNSFI
+196 KDFHRAPKDFF

-221 SDEESKENL
+221 NDEESKENL

-254 TESKRQAIFSL
+254 SESKRQAIFSL

-286 TAVYNLSVGE
+286 TSVYNLSVGE

-309 KKNNLNAFKELKDL
+309 KKNNLNAFKDLKDL

-343 RHQTEGY
+343 RYKIEGY
-350 FYDPLMLVFTHSVN
+350 FHDPLMLVFTHSVN
-364 VKNSDAEIFFK
+364 VENSDAEIFFK
-375 TLARVIENDDGSD
+375 TLARVIENDDGND
-388 FLKAKDDLLEEL
+388 FLKAKEDLLEEI
-400 KNPEFLF
+400 KPEFLF
-407 SDDKDKGYKVNV
+407 SDGKDKDYKVKV
-419 FKESLK
+419 FKEGLK

-440 NGHIEVIINPKNNQ
+440 SGHIEVIINPKNNQ

-480 EKLKSVK
+480 EKLKSMK

-501 SQIDKSSINILVGS
+501 SQIDRSSINILVGS
-515 RTFDTG
+515 RTFETG

-569 IDEAIKKDLKPNA
+569 IDGAIKKDLKPNA

-595 ASLEAIL
+595 ASLDVIL

-610 KGENRGSWREIKL
+610 RGENRGSWREIKL

-628 KHALFVPCYR
+628 EHKLFVPCYR
-638 KEQTNA
+638 KEPTSI
-644 LKISPSASFKMSE
+644 LELPESASFKMSE

-665 YFHLM
+665 YFNLM

-684 KDYTLLKEMIQTAHF
+684 KDYAMLKDMIQ
-699 KKVPTWHY
+699 KV
-707 KDLDHMISEIKGKK
+707 
-721 GYTLLKDLIQ
+721 
-731 TAHFKKVSTW
+731 HFKKVSTW
-741 HYKDLDHMISEIK
+741 HYKDLDYMISEIK

-764 KDEFNALDSEKIVH
+764 KDEFNALDNEKIVH
-778 FKRIKVRADK
+778 FKRIKVKADK
-788 KEELIQTIQEVKEYA
+788 QEELIKTIQEVKEHA
-803 PLDKETLR
+803 PLDKER
-811 IKIAQGEIDPYDT
+811 IKIAQGEIDPYDA

-829 DKTFKV
+829 GKTFKV
-835 DEAELLKLKEHYY
+835 DDAELLKLKEHYY
-848 TPLIKAKNCDWLKH
+848 TPLIKAKDCDWLKH
-862 VVKVESES
+862 VVKVKSEI
-870 DFLEELLKIVETLQ
+870 DFLQELQDQETTKTLQ

-895 DEHLDNLFIPYFNNA
+895 DEHLDNLFIPYINDA
-910 AERKFFPDFI
+910 AERRFFPDFI
-920 FWLQKGGTQI
+920 FWLQKGDTQI
-930 ICFIDPKGSKHTDY
+930 ICFIDPKGITYADY

-951 QLFKDKIFNPK
+951 KLFKDKIFNPK
-962 NDPNLKIKVVL
+962 NNPHFKIKVVL
-973 KFYGDKDDVGERYRD
+973 KFYGNKDRVADGYRD
-988 DWIKEGE
+988 YWIQKGK
-995 LKDFFL
+995 LNDFFL
-1001 KQLA
+1001 TLKD

>member
-1 MAKKKDVTTDNE
+1 MAKKKDLTSYNE

-26 INEINKPLEMLD
+26 TNEINEPLERLD

-44 NKDLLDYQQ
+44 NKELLDYQQ

-74 KEFYAFYQKHYSFAH
+74 KEFYAFYQEHYSFAN
-89 CDFAKKKLNP
+89 CDFTHKKLNH

-108 NHCVSFENFINRL
+108 NKCVSFENFINRL

-161 NEHLIKQFEKEIEKY
+161 NENLIKQFEKEIEKY
-176 NRNKD
+176 NRGKD
-181 YFKQIDFKNLKSVTN
+181 FSKQIDFKNLKEVTH
-196 KDFHHAPKNSFI
+196 KDFHRAPKGFF

-221 SDEESKENL
+221 NDEESKENL

-254 TESKRQAIFSL
+254 SESKRQAIFSL

-309 KKNNLNAFKELKDL
+309 KKNNLNAFKDLKDL

-343 RHQTEGY
+343 RYKIEGY

-364 VKNSDAEIFFK
+364 VENSDAEIFFK
-375 TLARVIENDDGSD
+375 TLARVIENDDEGD
-388 FLKAKDDLLEEL
+388 FSKAKEDLLEEI
-400 KNPEFLF
+400 KDPEFLF
-407 SDDKDKGYKVNV
+407 SANKDKDYKVKV
-419 FKESLK
+419 FKEGLK

-467 CLIRIGDITEWIC
+467 CLIKIGDITEWIC

-515 RTFDTG
+515 RTFETG

-548 FGRGVRIESV
+548 FGRGVRIESI

-564 LAYLD
+564 LAYLK
-569 IDEAIKKDLKPNA
+569 IDGAIKKALKPNA

-602 KIQKESEN
+602 KFQKESEN
-610 KGENRGSWREIKL
+610 KGESRGSWREIKL
-623 EKTPI
+623 EKTCI
-628 KHALFVPCYR
+628 KHALFAPCYR
-638 KEQTNA
+638 KEPTSI
-644 LKISPSASFKMSE
+644 LKLPESASFKMSGE
-657 KNFKDLKE
+657 NFKDLKE
-665 YFHLM
+665 YFNLM

-684 KDYTLLKEMIQTAHF
+684 KDYKQLKEMIQ
-699 KKVPTWHY
+699 K
-707 KDLDHMISEIKGKK
+707 ER
-721 GYTLLKDLIQ
+721 
-731 TAHFKKVSTW
+731 FKKVSTW
-741 HYKDLDHMISEIK
+741 HYKDLDYMISEIK

-764 KDEFNALDSEKIVH
+764 KDEFNALDDNEKIVH
-778 FKRIKVRADK
+778 FKRIKVKADK
-788 KEELIQTIQEVKEYA
+788 EEELIKTIQEVKEHT

-811 IKIAQGEIDPYDT
+811 IKIAQGEIDPYDA

-829 DKTFKV
+829 NKTFEV
-835 DEAELLKLKEHYY
+835 DGAELLKLKEHYY
-848 TPLIKAKNCDWLKH
+848 TPLIKAKDCDWLKH
-862 VVKVESES
+862 VVKVKSEI
-870 DFLEELLKIVETLQ
+870 DFLQELQDQETTKTLQ

-895 DEHLDNLFIPYFNNA
+895 DEHLDNLFIPYINNV
-910 AERKFFPDFI
+910 AERRFFPDFI
-920 FWLQKGGTQI
+920 FWLQKGDTQI
-930 ICFIDPKGSKHTDY
+930 ICFIDPKGTKIAEY
-944 EHKADAY
+944 QHKADAY
-951 QLFKDKIFNPK
+951 KHLFKDKIFNPK
-962 NDPNLKIKVVL
+962 NDPHFKIKVVL
-973 KFYGDKDDVGERYRD
+973 KFYGDKDDVGEDYRNY
-988 DWIKEGE
+988 WIKKGK
-995 LKDFFL
+995 LNDFFL
-1001 KQLA
+1001 TMKS

>member
-1 MAKKKDVTTDNE
+1 MAKKKDLTSYNE

-26 INEINKPLEMLD
+26 TNEINEPLERLD
-38 FKSFDN
+38 FKSFDS
-44 NKDLLDYQQ
+44 NKELLDYQQ

-65 YFRDFKENK
+65 YFRDFKGSK
-74 KEFYAFYQKHYSFAH
+74 KEFYAFYQEHYSFAN
-89 CDFAKKKLNP
+89 CDFTNKKLNP

-108 NHCVSFENFINRL
+108 NQRVSFENFINRL

-143 VAIRMGLIPK
+143 VAMGMGLIPK

-161 NEHLIKQFEKEIEKY
+161 NENLIKQFEKEIEKY
-176 NRNKD
+176 NRGKD
-181 YFKQIDFKNLKSVTN
+181 FSKQIDFKNLKEITHQ
-196 KDFHHAPKNSFI
+196 DFHRAPKGFF
-208 EKIALFYYRADLM
+208 EKITLFYYRADLM
-221 SDEESKENL
+221 NDEESKENL

-254 TESKRQAIFSL
+254 SESKRQAIFSL

-286 TAVYNLSVGE
+286 TSVYNLSVGE

-309 KKNNLNAFKELKDL
+309 KKNNLNAFKDLKDL

-343 RHQTEGY
+343 RYKIEGY
-350 FYDPLMLVFTHSVN
+350 FHDPLMLVFTHSVN
-364 VKNSDAEIFFK
+364 VENSDAEIFFK
-375 TLARVIENDDGSD
+375 TLARVIENDDGND
-388 FLKAKDDLLEEL
+388 FVKAKEDLLEEI
-400 KNPEFLF
+400 KDPEFLF
-407 SDDKDKGYKVNV
+407 SASKDKDYKVKV
-419 FKESLK
+419 FKEGLK

-435 VFYAS
+435 VFYANS
-440 NGHIEVIINPKNNQ
+440 GHIEAIINPKNNQ

-467 CLIRIGDITEWIC
+467 CLIKIGDITEWIC

-501 SQIDKSSINILVGS
+501 SQIDRSSINILVGS
-515 RTFDTG
+515 RTFETG

-548 FGRGVRIESV
+548 FGRGVRIESL

-569 IDEAIKKDLKPNA
+569 IDEAIKENLKPNA
-582 AMLETLFVIPTNH
+582 TMLETLFVIPTNH

-602 KIQKESEN
+602 TIQKESEN
-610 KGENRGSWREIKL
+610 GGESRGSWREITL

-628 KHALFVPCYR
+628 KHALFAPCYR
-638 KEQTNA
+638 KEPTSI
-644 LKISPSASFKMSE
+644 LKIPENASFKMSE

-665 YFHLM
+665 YFNLM

-684 KDYTLLKEMIQTAHF
+684 KDYATLKDMIQ
-699 KKVPTWHY
+699 KV
-707 KDLDHMISEIKGKK
+707 
-721 GYTLLKDLIQ
+721 
-731 TAHFKKVSTW
+731 HFKKVSTW
-741 HYKDLDHMISEIK
+741 HYKDLDYMISEIK

-764 KDEFNALDSEKIVH
+764 KDEFNALDNERIVH
-778 FKRIKVRADK
+778 FKKIKVKADK
-788 KEELIQTIQEVKEYA
+788 QEALIKTIQEVKEHV
-803 PLDKETLR
+803 PLDKER
-811 IKIAQGEIDPYDT
+811 IKIAQGEIDPYDA

-835 DEAELLKLKEHYY
+835 DDAELLKLKEHYY
-848 TPLIKAKNCDWLKH
+848 TPLIKAKDCDWLKH
-862 VVKVESES
+862 VVKVKSEI
-870 DFLEELLKIVETLQ
+870 DFLQELQDQETTKTLQ

-895 DEHLDNLFIPYFNNA
+895 DEHLDNLFIPYINNV
-910 AERKFFPDFI
+910 AERRFFPDFI
-920 FWLQKGGTQI
+920 FWLQKGDTQI
-930 ICFIDPKGSKHTDY
+930 ICFIDPKGITYADY

-951 QLFKDKIFNPK
+951 KLFKDKIFNPK
-962 NDPNLKIKVVL
+962 NNPHFKIKVVL
-973 KFYGDKDDVGERYRD
+973 KFYGDKDRVGDNYRD
-988 DWIKEGE
+988 YWIQKGK
-995 LKDFFL
+995 LNDFFL
-1001 KQLA
+1001 TLKD

>member
-1 MAKKKDVTTDNE
+1 MAKKKDLTTHNE

-26 INEINKPLEMLD
+26 TNEINEPLERLD
-38 FKSFDN
+38 FKSFDS
-44 NKDLLDYQQ
+44 NKELLDYQQ
-53 QALINAFRMLVA
+53 QALINAFRVLVA

-74 KEFYAFYQKHYSFAH
+74 KEFYAFYQKHYSFAN

-108 NHCVSFENFINRL
+108 NHCVRFENFINRL

-176 NRNKD
+176 NRSKD
-181 YFKQIDFKNLKSVTN
+181 YSKQIDFKDLKSVKN
-196 KDFHHAPKNSFI
+196 KDFYHAPKNSFI

-221 SDEESKENL
+221 NDEGKENL
-230 LNYKDY
+230 LDYKDY

-343 RHQTEGY
+343 RYQTEGY
-350 FYDPLMLVFTHSVN
+350 FHDPLMLVFTHSVN
-364 VKNSDAEIFFK
+364 IKNSDAEIFFK

-388 FLKAKDDLLEEL
+388 FLKAKEDLLEEL
-400 KNPEFLF
+400 KDPEFLF
-407 SDDKDKGYKVNV
+407 SDGKDKDYKVKV
-419 FKESLK
+419 FKEGLK
-425 SMDFKGLKEE
+425 NMDFKGLKEE

-569 IDEAIKKDLKPNA
+569 IDEAIKENLKPNA

-602 KIQKESEN
+602 KFQKESEN
-610 KGENRGSWREIKL
+610 GGENRGSWHEIKL

-684 KDYTLLKEMIQTAHF
+684 KDYE
-699 KKVPTWHY
+699 
-707 KDLDHMISEIKGKK
+707 
-721 GYTLLKDLIQ
+721 LLKDLIQ

-741 HYKDLDHMISEIK
+741 HYKDLDYMISEIK

-778 FKRIKVRADK
+778 FKRVKVRADK
-788 KEELIQTIQEVKEYA
+788 KEKLIQTIQEVKEYA
-803 PLDKETLR
+803 PLD
-811 IKIAQGEIDPYDT
+811 T

-829 DKTFKV
+829 DRTFKV

-862 VVKVESES
+862 VVKVKSES
-870 DFLEELLKIVETLQ
+870 DFLEELLKITETLQ

-895 DEHLDNLFIPYFNNA
+895 DEHLDNLFIPYIDNA
-910 AERKFFPDFI
+910 TERRFFPDFI
-920 FWLQKGGTQI
+920 FWLQKSGTQI

-951 QLFKDKIFNPK
+951 KLFKDKVFSSK
-962 NDPNLKIKVVL
+962 DDPNFKIRVVL
-973 KFYGDKDDVGERYRD
+973 KFYGNKDDVGERYRD

-1001 KQLA
+1001 TL

>member
-1 MAKKKDVTTDNE
+1 MAKKKQEVRNNK
-13 IFVAQKLAEDELN
+13 IFVAQKLAEEELN
-26 INEINKPLEMLD
+26 INEINDPLEMLD

-44 NKDLLDYQQ
+44 NKELLDYQQ
-53 QALINAFRMLVA
+53 QALINAFRMLTA

-74 KEFYAFYQKHYSFAH
+74 KEFYAFYQKHYSFAN
-89 CDFAKKKLNP
+89 CDFTKKKLHP
-99 LLKSHFKVE
+99 LLKNHFKVE

-181 YFKQIDFKNLKSVTN
+181 YFKQIDFKNLKSVKN
-196 KDFHHAPKNSFI
+196 KDFYHASKDFFQ
-208 EKIALFYYRADLM
+208 KIALFYYRADLM

-230 LNYKDY
+230 LNYKDC

-309 KKNNLNAFKELKDL
+309 KKNDLSAFKELKDL

-343 RHQTEGY
+343 RYQTEGY
-350 FYDPLMLVFTHSVN
+350 FHDPLMLVFTHSVN
-364 VKNSDAEIFFK
+364 VENSDAEIFFK
-375 TLARVIENDDGSD
+375 TLARVIENDDGND

-407 SDDKDKGYKVNV
+407 SDDKDKDYKIKV
-419 FKESLK
+419 FKEGLK

-467 CLIRIGDITEWIC
+467 CLIKIGDITEWIC

-515 RTFDTG
+515 RTFETG

-564 LAYLD
+564 LAYLN

-582 AMLETLFVIPTNH
+582 AMLETLFVIATK
-595 ASLEAIL
+595 SESVKAIL
-602 KIQKESEN
+602 DLKEESSDP
-610 KGENRGSWREIKL
+610 SWYEVEL

-628 KHALFVPCYR
+628 EHALFVPCYQE
-638 KEQTNA
+638 KCIKATDLE
-644 LKISPSASFKMSE
+644 SGSFKMSE

-670 SEKHFILKHEIYDP
+670 SEKHFILKHEIYNP
-684 KDYTLLKEMIQTAHF
+684 KD
-699 KKVPTWHY
+699 
-707 KDLDHMISEIKGKK
+707 
-721 GYTLLKDLIQ
+721 YTLLKDLIQ
-731 TAHFKKVSTW
+731 TKRFEIELNW
-741 HYKDLDHMISEIK
+741 HYKDLDDLISILK
-754 GKLYPNQKVP
+754 KRLYLNQKVP
-764 KDEFNALDSEKIVH
+764 KDEFNALDNEKIVH
-778 FKRIKVRADK
+778 FKRVKVKADK
-788 KEELIQTIQEVKEYA
+788 KEALMKAIQEVKEYV

-811 IKIAQGEIDPYDT
+811 MKIAQGEIDPYDT
-824 EKHKQ
+824 DKHKQ
-829 DKTFKV
+829 DRTFKV
-835 DEAELLKLKEHYY
+835 GDAELLKLKEHYY

-862 VVKVESES
+862 VVKVKSES
-870 DFLEELLKIVETLQ
+870 DFLEELLKITETLQ

-895 DEHLDNLFIPYFNNA
+895 DEHLDNLFIPYIDNGA
-910 AERKFFPDFI
+910 TERKFFPDFI

-962 NDPNLKIKVVL
+962 DDPHFKIKVVL
-973 KFYGDKDDVGERYRD
+973 KFYGNKDDVGERYRD

>member
-1 MAKKKDVTTDNE
+1 MAKKKQEIRNNE
-13 IFVAQKLAEDELN
+13 IFVAQKLAEEELD
-26 INEINKPLEMLD
+26 INEINEPLEMLD

-44 NKDLLDYQQ
+44 NKELLDYQQ

-74 KEFYAFYQKHYSFAH
+74 KEFYAFYQKHYSFAN

-108 NHCVSFENFINRL
+108 NHCVRFENFINRL

-161 NEHLIKQFEKEIEKY
+161 NENLIKQFEKEIEKY
-176 NRNKD
+176 NRGKD
-181 YFKQIDFKNLKSVTN
+181 YSKQIDFKSLKDVTN
-196 KDFHHAPKNSFI
+196 KDFYHAPKDSFI
-208 EKIALFYYRADLM
+208 EKITLFYYRADLM
-221 SDEESKENL
+221 NDEESKENL
-230 LNYKDY
+230 LNYKDC

-337 LLGMQK
+337 LLDMQK
-343 RHQTEGY
+343 RYKTEGY

-375 TLARVIENDDGSD
+375 TLARVIENDDGND
-388 FLKAKDDLLEEL
+388 FLKAKEDLLEEL

-407 SDDKDKGYKVNV
+407 SDDKDKDYKVKV
-419 FKESLK
+419 FKEGLK

-435 VFYAS
+435 VFYAN

-467 CLIRIGDITEWIC
+467 CLIKIGDITEWVC

-515 RTFDTG
+515 RAFDTG

-564 LAYLD
+564 LAYLE
-569 IDEAIKKDLKPNA
+569 IDEAIKKALKPHA

-623 EKTPI
+623 KKTLI
-628 KHALFVPCYR
+628 KHDLFVPCYR

-644 LKISPSASFKMSE
+644 LKIPPSTSFKMSE

-670 SEKHFILKHEIYDP
+670 SEKHFILKHEIYNP
-684 KDYTLLKEMIQTAHF
+684 KDYELLKEM
-699 KKVPTWHY
+699 
-707 KDLDHMISEIKGKK
+707 
-721 GYTLLKDLIQ
+721 IQ

-741 HYKDLDHMISEIK
+741 HYKDLDYMISEIK
-754 GKLYPNQKVP
+754 GKLYLNQKVP

-788 KEELIQTIQEVKEYA
+788 KEELVKKIQEVKEYA
-803 PLDKETLR
+803 PLDKER
-811 IKIAQGEIDPYDT
+811 IKIAQGEIDIDNID
-824 EKHKQ
+824 KHKQ
-829 DKTFKV
+829 DRTFKV

-848 TPLIKAKNCDWLKH
+848 TPLIKAKNCNWLKH
-862 VVKVESES
+862 VVKVKSES
-870 DFLEELLKIVETLQ
+870 YFLEELLKITETLQ

-895 DEHLDNLFIPYFNNA
+895 DEHLDNLFIPYIDNA
-910 AERKFFPDFI
+910 TERHFFPDFI
-920 FWLQKGGTQI
+920 FWLEKGGTQI

>member
-1 MAKKKDVTTDNE
+1 MAKKKDLTSYNE

-26 INEINKPLEMLD
+26 TNEINEPLERLD
-38 FKSFDN
+38 FKSFDS
-44 NKDLLDYQQ
+44 NKELLDYQQ

-74 KEFYAFYQKHYSFAH
+74 KEFYAFYQEHYSFAN
-89 CDFAKKKLNP
+89 CDFTNRKLNH

-108 NHCVSFENFINRL
+108 NQRVGFENFINRL

-161 NEHLIKQFEKEIEKY
+161 NENLIKQFEKEIEKY
-176 NRNKD
+176 NRGKD
-181 YFKQIDFKNLKSVTN
+181 FSKQIDFKNLKDVTH
-196 KDFHHAPKNSFI
+196 KDFHRAPKGFF

-221 SDEESKENL
+221 NDEESKENL

-254 TESKRQAIFSL
+254 SESKRQAIFSL

-286 TAVYNLSVGE
+286 TSVYNLSVGE

-309 KKNNLNAFKELKDL
+309 KKNNLNAFKDLKDL

-343 RHQTEGY
+343 RYKIEGY
-350 FYDPLMLVFTHSVN
+350 FHDPLMLVFTHSVN
-364 VKNSDAEIFFK
+364 VENSDAEIFFK
-375 TLARVIENDDGSD
+375 TLARVIENDNGND
-388 FLKAKDDLLEEL
+388 FLKAKEDLLEEI
-400 KNPEFLF
+400 KDPEFLF
-407 SDDKDKGYKVNV
+407 SANKDKDYKVKV
-419 FKESLK
+419 FKEGLK

-467 CLIRIGDITEWIC
+467 CLIKIGDITEWIC

-515 RTFDTG
+515 RTFETG

-548 FGRGVRIESV
+548 FGRGVRIESL

-569 IDEAIKKDLKPNA
+569 IDETIKKDLKPNA

-602 KIQKESEN
+602 TIQKESEN
-610 KGENRGSWREIKL
+610 RGEDRGSWREITL
-623 EKTPI
+623 EKTLI
-628 KHALFVPCYR
+628 KHKLFVPCYR
-638 KEQTNA
+638 KEPTSILELPEN
-644 LKISPSASFKMSE
+644 ASFKMSE

-665 YFHLM
+665 YFNLM

-684 KDYTLLKEMIQTAHF
+684 KDYEELKKMIQ
-699 KKVPTWHY
+699 K
-707 KDLDHMISEIKGKK
+707 
-721 GYTLLKDLIQ
+721 
-731 TAHFKKVSTW
+731 AHFKKVSTW
-741 HYKDLDHMISEIK
+741 HYKDLDYMIAEIK

-764 KDEFNALDSEKIVH
+764 KDEFNALDNEKIVH
-778 FKRIKVRADK
+778 FKRIKVKADK
-788 KEELIQTIQEVKEYA
+788 QEELIKTLQEVKEHA

-811 IKIAQGEIDPYDT
+811 IKIAQGEIDLDDI

-829 DKTFKV
+829 GKTFEV
-835 DEAELLKLKEHYY
+835 DGAELLKLKEHYY
-848 TPLIKAKNCDWLKH
+848 TPLIKAKDCDWLKH
-862 VVKVESES
+862 VVKVKSEI
-870 DFLEELLKIVETLQ
+870 DFLQELQDQETTKTLQ
-884 ENYDFWAFSKI
+884 ENYDFWGFSKI
-895 DEHLDNLFIPYFNNA
+895 DEHLDNLFIPYIGEHA
-910 AERKFFPDFI
+910 TERRFFPDFI
-920 FWLQKGGTQI
+920 FWLQKGDTQI
-930 ICFIDPKGSKHTDY
+930 ICFIDPKGIIISDY
-944 EHKADAY
+944 QLKADAY
-951 QLFKDKIFNPK
+951 KLFKNKIFNPK
-962 NDPNLKIKVVL
+962 NDPHCKIKKIKVVL
-973 KFYGDKDDVGERYRD
+973 KFYGDKDRVGGNYRD
-988 DWIKEGE
+988 YWIQKGK
-995 LKDFFL
+995 LNDFFL
-1001 KQLA
+1001 TLKD

>member
-1 MAKKKDVTTDNE
+1 MAKKKDLTSYNE
-13 IFVAQKLAEDELN
+13 IFVAQKLAEEELN
-26 INEINKPLEMLD
+26 TNEINEPLERLD
-38 FKSFDN
+38 FKSFDS
-44 NKDLLDYQQ
+44 NKELLDYQQ

-65 YFRDFKENK
+65 YFRDFKGSK
-74 KEFYAFYQKHYSFAH
+74 KEFYAFYQEHYSFAH
-89 CDFAKKKLNP
+89 CDFTHKKLNP
-99 LLKSHFKVE
+99 LLKAYFKVE

-143 VAIRMGLIPK
+143 VAMGMGLIPK

-161 NEHLIKQFEKEIEKY
+161 NENLIKQFEKEIEKY
-176 NRNKD
+176 NRGKD
-181 YFKQIDFKNLKSVTN
+181 YSKQIDFKNLKSITH
-196 KDFHHAPKNSFI
+196 KDFHRAPKGFF

-254 TESKRQAIFSL
+254 SESKRQAIFSL
-265 LSLKGFLFNFS
+265 LSLRGFLFNFS

-286 TAVYNLSVGE
+286 TSVYNLSVGE

-309 KKNNLNAFKELKDL
+309 KKNNLNAFKDLKDL

-343 RHQTEGY
+343 RYKTEGY

-375 TLARVIENDDGSD
+375 TLARVIENDDGND
-388 FLKAKDDLLEEL
+388 FSKAKEDLLEEI
-400 KNPEFLF
+400 KDPEFLF
-407 SDDKDKGYKVNV
+407 SANKDKDYKVKI
-419 FKESLK
+419 FKEGLK

-467 CLIRIGDITEWIC
+467 CLIKIGDITEWIC

-501 SQIDKSSINILVGS
+501 SQIDRSSINILVGS
-515 RTFDTG
+515 RTFETG

-548 FGRGVRIESV
+548 FGRGVRIESL

-569 IDEAIKKDLKPNA
+569 IDETIKKDLKPNA

-610 KGENRGSWREIKL
+610 RGESRGSWREITL

-628 KHALFVPCYR
+628 KHKLFVPCYR
-638 KEQTNA
+638 KEPTSI
-644 LKISPSASFKMSE
+644 LKIPESASFKMSE

-665 YFHLM
+665 YFNLM

-684 KDYTLLKEMIQTAHF
+684 KDYATLKDMIQ
-699 KKVPTWHY
+699 K
-707 KDLDHMISEIKGKK
+707 
-721 GYTLLKDLIQ
+721 
-731 TAHFKKVSTW
+731 AHFKKVSTW
-741 HYKDLDHMISEIK
+741 HYKDLDYMIAEIK

-764 KDEFNALDSEKIVH
+764 KDEFNALDNEKIVH
-778 FKRIKVRADK
+778 FKRIKVKADK
-788 KEELIQTIQEVKEYA
+788 QEALIKTIQEVKEHA

-829 DKTFKV
+829 DKTFEV
-835 DEAELLKLKEHYY
+835 DGAELLKLKEHYY
-848 TPLIKAKNCDWLKH
+848 TPLIKAKDCDWLKH
-862 VVKVESES
+862 VVKVKSEI
-870 DFLEELLKIVETLQ
+870 DFLQELQDQETIKTLQ

-895 DEHLDNLFIPYFNNA
+895 DEHLDNLFIPYINNV
-910 AERKFFPDFI
+910 AERRFFPDFI
-920 FWLQKGGTQI
+920 FWLQKGDTQI
-930 ICFIDPKGSKHTDY
+930 ICFIDPKGITYADY

-951 QLFKDKIFNPK
+951 KLFKNKIFNPK
-962 NDPNLKIKVVL
+962 NDPHFKIKVAL
-973 KFYGDKDDVGERYRD
+973 KFYGDKDDVGDNYRD
-988 DWIKEGE
+988 YWIQKGK
-995 LKDFFL
+995 LNDFFL
-1001 KQLA
+1001 TLRD

>member
-1 MAKKKDVTTDNE
+1 MAKKKDLITDNE
-13 IFVAQKLAEDELN
+13 IFVAQKLAEEELN
-26 INEINKPLEMLD
+26 INEINEPLEILD

-44 NKDLLDYQQ
+44 NKELLDYQQ
-53 QALINAFRMLVA
+53 QALINAFRMLAA
-65 YFRDFKENK
+65 YFRDLKENK
-74 KEFYAFYQKHYSFAH
+74 KEFYTFYQKHYSFAN

-108 NHCVSFENFINRL
+108 NGCVSFENFINRL

-161 NEHLIKQFEKEIEKY
+161 NENLIKQFEKEIEKY

-181 YFKQIDFKNLKSVTN
+181 FSKQIDFKSLKSVTN
-196 KDFHHAPKNSFI
+196 KDFYHAPKGSFI

-254 TESKRQAIFSL
+254 SESKRQAIFSL
-265 LSLKGFLFNFS
+265 LSLRGFLFNFS

-343 RHQTEGY
+343 RYKVEGY

-375 TLARVIENDDGSD
+375 TLACVIENDDGSD
-388 FLKAKDDLLEEL
+388 FLKAKEGLLEEL

-407 SDDKDKGYKVNV
+407 SDDKDKDYKVKV
-419 FKESLK
+419 FKESLND
-425 SMDFKGLKEE
+425 MDFKGLKEE

-467 CLIRIGDITEWIC
+467 CLIKIGDITEWIC

-569 IDEAIKKDLKPNA
+569 IDEAIKDRLKPNA
-582 AMLETLFVIPTNH
+582 AMLETLFVIATK
-595 ASLEAIL
+595 SESVKAIL
-602 KIQKESEN
+602 DLKEESSDP
-610 KGENRGSWREIKL
+610 SWCEVEL
-623 EKTPI
+623 EKTSI
-628 KHALFVPCYR
+628 EHALFVPCYQE
-638 KEQTNA
+638 KSIKATDLE
-644 LKISPSASFKMSE
+644 SGSFKMSE

-684 KDYTLLKEMIQTAHF
+684 KDYE
-699 KKVPTWHY
+699 
-707 KDLDHMISEIKGKK
+707 
-721 GYTLLKDLIQ
+721 LLKDLIQ
-731 TAHFKKVSTW
+731 TKRFEIELNW
-741 HYKDLDHMISEIK
+741 HYKDLDDLISILK
-754 GKLYPNQKVP
+754 KRLYLNQKVP

-778 FKRIKVRADK
+778 FKRVKVKADK
-788 KEELIQTIQEVKEYA
+788 KEKLVKTIQEMKEYA
-803 PLDKETLR
+803 PLDKER

-829 DKTFKV
+829 NKTFKV
-835 DEAELLKLKEHYY
+835 DDAELLKLKEHYY

-862 VVKVESES
+862 VVKVESEI
-870 DFLEELLKIVETLQ
+870 DFLKELQETETIKTLQ

-920 FWLQKGGTQI
+920 FWLEKGGTQI

-951 QLFKDKIFNPK
+951 KLFKDKIFNPK
-962 NDPNLKIKVVL
+962 DDPNLKIKVVL
-973 KFYGDKDDVGERYRD
+973 KFYGNKDSVADGYRD
-988 DWIKEGE
+988 YWIKKGKLE
-995 LKDFFL
+995 DFFL
-1001 KQLA
+1001 TL

>member
-1 MAKKKDVTTDNE
+1 MAKKKDLTTDNE

-26 INEINKPLEMLD
+26 TNEINEPLEMLD
-38 FKSFDN
+38 FKSFDS
-44 NKDLLDYQQ
+44 NKELLDYQQ

-65 YFRDFKENK
+65 YFKDFKGSK

-89 CDFAKKKLNP
+89 CDFTKKKLHP

-108 NHCVSFENFINRL
+108 NQRVSFENFINRL

-161 NEHLIKQFEKEIEKY
+161 NENLIKQFEKEIEKY
-176 NRNKD
+176 NRGKD
-181 YFKQIDFKNLKSVTN
+181 YSKQIGFKNLKSVKN
-196 KDFHHAPKNSFI
+196 EDFFHAPKI
-208 EKIALFYYRADLM
+208 VEQIALFYYRADLM
-221 SDEESKENL
+221 NDEESKENL

-254 TESKRQAIFSL
+254 SESKRQAIFSL

-309 KKNNLNAFKELKDL
+309 KKNNLSAFKELKDL

-343 RHQTEGY
+343 RYKTEGY
-350 FYDPLMLVFTHSVN
+350 FHDPLMLVFTHSVN

-375 TLARVIENDDGSD
+375 TLARVIENDDESD
-388 FLKAKDDLLEEL
+388 FLKAKENLLEEL
-400 KNPEFLF
+400 MKPEFLF
-407 SDDKDKGYKVNV
+407 SDNKDKDYKVQV
-419 FKESLK
+419 FKEGLK

-435 VFYAS
+435 VFYAN

-467 CLIRIGDITEWIC
+467 CLIKIGDITEWIC

-515 RTFDTG
+515 RTFETG

-564 LAYLD
+564 LAYLE
-569 IDEAIKKDLKPNA
+569 IDSSIKEALKPNA
-582 AMLETLFVIPTNH
+582 AMLETLFVIPTNP

-602 KIQKESEN
+602 KFQKESEN
-610 KGENRGSWREIKL
+610 RGEDRGAWREIKL
-623 EKTPI
+623 EKTRI
-628 KHALFVPCYR
+628 EHDLFVPCYR
-638 KEQTNA
+638 KEQTSMSELPEN
-644 LKISPSASFKMSE
+644 ASFKMSGE
-657 KNFKDLKE
+657 NFKDLKE
-665 YFHLM
+665 YFNLM

-684 KDYTLLKEMIQTAHF
+684 KDYAQLKNMIQEAR
-699 KKVPTWHY
+699 
-707 KDLDHMISEIKGKK
+707 
-721 GYTLLKDLIQ
+721 
-731 TAHFKKVSTW
+731 FKKVSTW
-741 HYKDLDHMISEIK
+741 HYKDLDYMISEIK

-778 FKRIKVRADK
+778 LK
-788 KEELIQTIQEVKEYA
+788 
-803 PLDKETLR
+803 
-811 IKIAQGEIDPYDT
+811 G
-824 EKHKQ
+824 
-829 DKTFKV
+829 
-835 DEAELLKLKEHYY
+835 LKLRRVK
-848 TPLIKAKNCDWLKH
+848 KKNWLK
-862 VVKVESES
+862 K
-870 DFLEELLKIVETLQ
+870 
-884 ENYDFWAFSKI
+884 SK
-895 DEHLDNLFIPYFNNA
+895 
-910 AERKFFPDFI
+910 K
-920 FWLQKGGTQI
+920 
-930 ICFIDPKGSKHTDY
+930 
-944 EHKADAY
+944 
-951 QLFKDKIFNPK
+951 
-962 NDPNLKIKVVL
+962 
-973 KFYGDKDDVGERYRD
+973 
-988 DWIKEGE
+988 
-995 LKDFFL
+995 
-1001 KQLA
+1001 

>member
-1 MAKKKDVTTDNE
+1 MAKKKDLTSYNE

-26 INEINKPLEMLD
+26 TNEINEPLERLD

-44 NKDLLDYQQ
+44 NKELLDYQQ

-74 KEFYAFYQKHYSFAH
+74 KEFYAFYQEHYSFAN
-89 CDFAKKKLNP
+89 CDFTHKKLNH

-108 NHCVSFENFINRL
+108 NQRVSFENFINRL

-161 NEHLIKQFEKEIEKY
+161 NENLIKQFEKEIEKY
-176 NRNKD
+176 NRGKD
-181 YFKQIDFKNLKSVTN
+181 FSKQIDFKNLKSVTH
-196 KDFHHAPKNSFI
+196 KDFHRAPKDFF

-221 SDEESKENL
+221 NDEESKENL

-254 TESKRQAIFSL
+254 SESKRQAIFSL

-286 TAVYNLSVGE
+286 TSVYNLSVGE

-309 KKNNLNAFKELKDL
+309 KKNNLHAFKELKDL

-343 RHQTEGY
+343 RCKIEGY
-350 FYDPLMLVFTHSVN
+350 FHLMLVFTHSVN
-364 VKNSDAEIFFK
+364 VENSDAEIFFK
-375 TLARVIENDDGSD
+375 TLARVIENDDEND
-388 FLKAKDDLLEEL
+388 FLKAKEDLLEEL

-407 SDDKDKGYKVNV
+407 SANKDKGYKVKV
-419 FKESLK
+419 FKEGLK

-467 CLIRIGDITEWIC
+467 CLIKIGDITEWIY

-515 RTFDTG
+515 RTFETG

-564 LAYLD
+564 LAYLE
-569 IDEAIKKDLKPNA
+569 IDGAIKENLKPNA

-595 ASLEAIL
+595 ASLDAIL

-610 KGENRGSWREIKL
+610 GGESRGTWREIKL
-623 EKTPI
+623 EKTRI
-628 KHALFVPCYR
+628 KHDLFVPCYR
-638 KEQTNA
+638 KEPTSI
-644 LKISPSASFKMSE
+644 LELPPGASFKMSGE
-657 KNFKDLKE
+657 NFKDLKE
-665 YFHLM
+665 CFNLM

-684 KDYTLLKEMIQTAHF
+684 KDYEQLKKIIQ
-699 KKVPTWHY
+699 
-707 KDLDHMISEIKGKK
+707 
-721 GYTLLKDLIQ
+721 Q
-731 TAHFKKVSTW
+731 AHFKKVSTW
-741 HYKDLDHMISEIK
+741 HYKDLDYMISEIK
-754 GKLYPNQKVP
+754 GKLYPNKKVP
-764 KDEFNALDSEKIVH
+764 KDAFNALDNEKIVH
-778 FKRIKVRADK
+778 FKRIKVKADK
-788 KEELIQTIQEVKEYA
+788 EEELVKTIQEVKEHA
-803 PLDKETLR
+803 PFDKETLR
-811 IKIAQGEIDPYDT
+811 IKIAQGEIDLDDA

-835 DEAELLKLKEHYY
+835 DGAELLKLKEHYY
-848 TPLIKAKNCDWLKH
+848 TPLIKAKDCDWLKH
-862 VVKVESES
+862 VVKVKSEI
-870 DFLEELLKIVETLQ
+870 DFLQELQDQETTKTLQ

-895 DEHLDNLFIPYFNNA
+895 DEHLDNLFIPYIGENA
-910 AERKFFPDFI
+910 TERRFFPDFI
-920 FWLQKGGTQI
+920 FWLQKGDTQI
-930 ICFIDPKGSKHTDY
+930 ICFIDPKGTKIAEY

-951 QLFKDKIFNPK
+951 KHLFKDKIFNPK
-962 NDPNLKIKVVL
+962 NDPNSKIKVVL
-973 KFYGDKDDVGERYRD
+973 KFYGDKDDVGEGYRD
-988 DWIKEGE
+988 DWIKKGK
-995 LKDFFL
+995 LNDFFL
-1001 KQLA
+1001 TMKD

>member
-1 MAKKKDVTTDNE
+1 MAKKKDLTSYNE

-26 INEINKPLEMLD
+26 TNEINEPLERLD
-38 FKSFDN
+38 FKSFDS
-44 NKDLLDYQQ
+44 NKELLDYQQ

-74 KEFYAFYQKHYSFAH
+74 KEFYAFYQEHYSFANCYFTH
-89 CDFAKKKLNP
+89 KKLNP

-108 NHCVSFENFINRL
+108 NKCVSFENFINRL

-143 VAIRMGLIPK
+143 VAMGMGLIPK

-161 NEHLIKQFEKEIEKY
+161 NENLIKQFEKEIEKY
-176 NRNKD
+176 NRGKD
-181 YFKQIDFKNLKSVTN
+181 YSKQIDFKNLKKVTH
-196 KDFHHAPKNSFI
+196 KDFHRAPKDSFI
-208 EKIALFYYRADLM
+208 KQIALFYYRADLM
-221 SDEESKENL
+221 NDEESKENL

-254 TESKRQAIFSL
+254 SESKRQAIFSL

-286 TAVYNLSVGE
+286 TSVYNLSVGE

-309 KKNNLNAFKELKDL
+309 KKNNLNAFKDLKDL
-323 NDREKEIALLKALL
+323 NDREEEIALLKALL

-343 RHQTEGY
+343 RYKTEGY
-350 FYDPLMLVFTHSVN
+350 FHDPLMLVFTHSVN
-364 VKNSDAEIFFK
+364 VENSDAEIFFK
-375 TLARVIENDDGSD
+375 TLARVIENDDGND
-388 FLKAKDDLLEEL
+388 FLKAKEDLLEEL
-400 KNPEFLF
+400 KDPEFLF
-407 SDDKDKGYKVNV
+407 SDDKDKDYKVKV
-419 FKESLK
+419 FKEGLK

-440 NGHIEVIINPKNNQ
+440 SGHIEVIINPKNNQ

-467 CLIRIGDITEWIC
+467 CLIKIGDITEWIC

-501 SQIDKSSINILVGS
+501 SQIDKSSINILMGS
-515 RTFDTG
+515 RTFETG

-558 KNQRQR
+558 KSQRQR

-602 KIQKESEN
+602 TIQKESEN
-610 KGENRGSWREIKL
+610 RGENRGSWREIKL

-628 KHALFVPCYR
+628 KHKLFAPCYR
-638 KEQTNA
+638 KESTSI
-644 LKISPSASFKMSE
+644 LKIPENASFKMSE

-665 YFHLM
+665 YFNLM

-684 KDYTLLKEMIQTAHF
+684 KDYEELKKMIQ
-699 KKVPTWHY
+699 K
-707 KDLDHMISEIKGKK
+707 E
-721 GYTLLKDLIQ
+721 
-731 TAHFKKVSTW
+731 HFKKVSTW
-741 HYKDLDHMISEIK
+741 HYKDLDYMISEIK

-764 KDEFNALDSEKIVH
+764 KDEFNALDNEKIVH
-778 FKRIKVRADK
+778 FKRIKVKADK
-788 KEELIQTIQEVKEYA
+788 QEALIKTIQEVKEHA
-803 PLDKETLR
+803 PLDKER
-811 IKIAQGEIDPYDT
+811 IKIAQGEIDPYDA

-829 DKTFKV
+829 DKTFEV
-835 DEAELLKLKEHYY
+835 DGAELLKLKEHYY
-848 TPLIKAKNCDWLKH
+848 TPLIKAKDCDWLKH
-862 VVKVESES
+862 VVKVKSEI
-870 DFLEELLKIVETLQ
+870 DFLQELQDQETTKTLQ
-884 ENYDFWAFSKI
+884 ANYDFWAFSKI
-895 DEHLDNLFIPYFNNA
+895 DEHLDNLFIPYINNV
-910 AERKFFPDFI
+910 AERRFFPDFI
-920 FWLQKGGTQI
+920 FWLQKGDTQI
-930 ICFIDPKGSKHTDY
+930 ICFIDPKGITYADY

-951 QLFKDKIFNPK
+951 KLFKDKIFNPK
-962 NDPNLKIKVVL
+962 NDPNFKIKVVL
-973 KFYGDKDDVGERYRD
+973 KFYGDKDRVGDNYRD
-988 DWIKEGE
+988 YWIQKGK
-995 LKDFFL
+995 LNDFFL
-1001 KQLA
+1001 TLKD

>member
-1 MAKKKDVTTDNE
+1 MAKKKDLTTDNE

-26 INEINKPLEMLD
+26 TNEINEPLEMLD

-44 NKDLLDYQQ
+44 NKELLDYQQ
-53 QALINAFRMLVA
+53 QALINAFRMLTA

-74 KEFYAFYQKHYSFAH
+74 KEFYAFYQKHYSFAN
-89 CDFAKKKLNP
+89 CDFTKKKLHP
-99 LLKSHFKVE
+99 LLKNHFKVE

-181 YFKQIDFKNLKSVTN
+181 YSKQIDFKNLKSVKN
-196 KDFHHAPKNSFI
+196 KDFYHASKDFFQ
-208 EKIALFYYRADLM
+208 KIALFYYRADLM

-230 LNYKDY
+230 LNYKDC

-309 KKNNLNAFKELKDL
+309 KKNDLSAFKELKDL

-343 RHQTEGY
+343 RYQTEGY
-350 FYDPLMLVFTHSVN
+350 FHDPLMLVFTHSVN
-364 VKNSDAEIFFK
+364 VENSDAEIFFK
-375 TLARVIENDDGSD
+375 TLARVIENDDGND

-400 KNPEFLF
+400 RDPEFLF
-407 SDDKDKGYKVNV
+407 SDGKDQKYKVEV
-419 FKESLK
+419 FKEGLK
-425 SMDFKGLKEE
+425 SMDFKDLKEE
-435 VFYAS
+435 VFYAN

-467 CLIRIGDITEWIC
+467 CLIRIGDITEWIY

-564 LAYLD
+564 LAYLN

-582 AMLETLFVIPTNH
+582 AMLETLFVIATK
-595 ASLEAIL
+595 SESVKAIL
-602 KIQKESEN
+602 DLKEESSDP
-610 KGENRGSWREIKL
+610 SWYEVEL

-628 KHALFVPCYR
+628 EHALFVPCYQE
-638 KEQTNA
+638 KCIKATDLE
-644 LKISPSASFKMSE
+644 SGSFKMSE

-670 SEKHFILKHEIYDP
+670 SEKHFILKHEIYNP
-684 KDYTLLKEMIQTAHF
+684 KD
-699 KKVPTWHY
+699 
-707 KDLDHMISEIKGKK
+707 
-721 GYTLLKDLIQ
+721 YTLLKDLIQ
-731 TAHFKKVSTW
+731 TKRFEIELNW
-741 HYKDLDHMISEIK
+741 HYKDLDDLISILK
-754 GKLYPNQKVP
+754 KRLYLNQKVP
-764 KDEFNALDSEKIVH
+764 KDEFNALDNEKIVH
-778 FKRIKVRADK
+778 FKRVKVKADK
-788 KEELIQTIQEVKEYA
+788 KEALMKAIQEVKEYV

-811 IKIAQGEIDPYDT
+811 MKIAQGEIDPYDT
-824 EKHKQ
+824 DKHKQ
-829 DKTFKV
+829 DRTFKV
-835 DEAELLKLKEHYY
+835 GDAELLKLKEHYY

-862 VVKVESES
+862 VVKVKSES
-870 DFLEELLKIVETLQ
+870 DFLEELLKITETLQ

-895 DEHLDNLFIPYFNNA
+895 DEHLDNLFIPYIDNGA
-910 AERKFFPDFI
+910 TERKFFPDFI

-962 NDPNLKIKVVL
+962 DDPHFKIKVVL
-973 KFYGDKDDVGERYRD
+973 KFYGNKDGVGEKYRD
-988 DWIKEGE
+988 DWIQKDK

-1001 KQLA
+1001 TLQLEFIERG

>member
-1 MAKKKDVTTDNE
+1 MAKKKDLTTDNE
-13 IFVAQKLAEDELN
+13 IFVAQKLAEEELN
-26 INEINKPLEMLD
+26 TNEINDPLEMLD

-44 NKDLLDYQQ
+44 DKELLDYQQ
-53 QALINAFRMLVA
+53 QALINAFRVLVA
-65 YFRDFKENK
+65 YFRDFKEDK
-74 KEFYAFYQKHYSFAH
+74 KEFYAFYQKHYAFAN

-181 YFKQIDFKNLKSVTN
+181 YSKQIDFKSLKSVTN
-196 KDFHHAPKNSFI
+196 KDFHHAPKDFFQ
-208 EKIALFYYRADLM
+208 KIALFYYRADLM

-254 TESKRQAIFSL
+254 SESKRQAIFSL

-343 RHQTEGY
+343 RHKTEGY

-375 TLARVIENDDGSD
+375 TLVRVIENDDGSD

-400 KNPEFLF
+400 KAPEFLF
-407 SDDKDKGYKVNV
+407 SDGKNQNYKIEV
-419 FKESLK
+419 FKKGLK
-425 SMDFKGLKEE
+425 GMDFKGLKEE

-569 IDEAIKKDLKPNA
+569 IIDKAVKKALKPNA
-582 AMLETLFVIPTNH
+582 AMLETLFVIATK
-595 ASLEAIL
+595 SESVKAIL
-602 KIQKESEN
+602 DLKEESSDP
-610 KGENRGSWREIKL
+610 SWCEVEL

-628 KHALFVPCYR
+628 EHALFVPCYQE
-638 KEQTNA
+638 KSIKATDLQ
-644 LKISPSASFKMSE
+644 SGSFKMSE

-670 SEKHFILKHEIYDP
+670 SEKHFILKHEIYNP
-684 KDYTLLKEMIQTAHF
+684 KDYE
-699 KKVPTWHY
+699 
-707 KDLDHMISEIKGKK
+707 
-721 GYTLLKDLIQ
+721 LLKDLIQ
-731 TAHFKKVSTW
+731 TKRFEIELNW
-741 HYKDLDHMISEIK
+741 HYKDLDDLISILK
-754 GKLYPNQKVP
+754 KRLYLNQKVP
-764 KDEFNALDSEKIVH
+764 KDEFNALDDEKIVH
-778 FKRIKVRADK
+778 FKRIQVRADK
-788 KEELIQTIQEVKEYA
+788 KEKLIQTIQEVKEYA

-811 IKIAQGEIDPYDT
+811 TKIAQGEIDIDNID
-824 EKHKQ
+824 KHKQ
-829 DKTFKV
+829 DRTFKV

-862 VVKVESES
+862 VVKVKSES
-870 DFLEELLKIVETLQ
+870 DFLEELLKITETLQ

-895 DEHLDNLFIPYFNNA
+895 DEHLDNLFIPYFNSA
-910 AERKFFPDFI
+910 TERRFFPDFI

-930 ICFIDPKGSKHTDY
+930 ICFIDPKGTEHTSSLR
-944 EHKADAY
+944 KAY
-951 QLFKDKIFNPK
+951 WYKKLFKDKIFNPK

-973 KFYGDKDDVGERYRD
+973 KFYGDKDKVVEGRD
-988 DWIKEGE
+988 LWIKKGE

>member
-1 MAKKKDVTTDNE
+1 MAKKKDLTTDNE
-13 IFVAQKLAEDELN
+13 IFVAQKLAEEELDT
-26 INEINKPLEMLD
+26 NEINDPLEMLD

-44 NKDLLDYQQ
+44 NKELLDYQQ
-53 QALINAFRMLVA
+53 QALINAFRVLVA

-74 KEFYAFYQKHYSFAH
+74 KEFYAFYQKHYSFAN
-89 CDFAKKKLNP
+89 CDFAKKKLHP

-108 NHCVSFENFINRL
+108 NGCVSFENFINRL

-161 NEHLIKQFEKEIEKY
+161 NENLIKQFEKEIEKY
-176 NRNKD
+176 NRGKD
-181 YFKQIDFKNLKSVTN
+181 YFKQIDFKSLKSVKN
-196 KDFHHAPKNSFI
+196 KDFYRAPKNSFI
-208 EKIALFYYRADLM
+208 EKITLFYYRADLM
-221 SDEESKENL
+221 NDEESKDNL

-254 TESKRQAIFSL
+254 SESKRQAIFSL
-265 LSLKGFLFNFS
+265 LSQKGFLFNFS

-343 RHQTEGY
+343 RYQTEGY

-375 TLARVIENDDGSD
+375 TLARVIENDDEGD
-388 FLKAKDDLLEEL
+388 FLKAKEDLLEEL

-407 SDDKDKGYKVNV
+407 SDDKDKDYKVKV
-419 FKESLK
+419 FKEGLK

-435 VFYAS
+435 VFYAN

-569 IDEAIKKDLKPNA
+569 IDGAIKKDLKPNA

-602 KIQKESEN
+602 KFQKESEN

-638 KEQTNA
+638 KEQTSITELPEN
-644 LKISPSASFKMSE
+644 ASFKMSA

-665 YFHLM
+665 YFNLM
-670 SEKHFILKHEIYDP
+670 SEKHFILKHEIYSP
-684 KDYTLLKEMIQTAHF
+684 KDYRQLKKMIQEARF
-699 KKVPTWHY
+699 N
-707 KDLDHMISEIKGKK
+707 
-721 GYTLLKDLIQ
+721 
-731 TAHFKKVSTW
+731 KVSTW
-741 HYKDLDHMISEIK
+741 HYKDLDYMISEIK

-778 FKRIKVRADK
+778 FKRIKVKADK
-788 KEELIQTIQEVKEYA
+788 KEELVKTIQEVKEYA
-803 PLDKETLR
+803 PLDKERT
-811 IKIAQGEIDPYDT
+811 KIAQGEIDPYDT

-829 DKTFKV
+829 DRIFKV
-835 DEAELLKLKEHYY
+835 GDAELLKLKEHYY

-862 VVKVESES
+862 VVKVESEI
-870 DFLEELLKIVETLQ
+870 DFLKELQETETMKTLQ

-895 DEHLDNLFIPYFNNA
+895 DEHLDNLFIPYIDNA
-910 AERKFFPDFI
+910 TERKFFPDFI
-920 FWLQKGGTQI
+920 FWLQKGDTQI
-930 ICFIDPKGSKHTDY
+930 ICFIDPKGTEHTSGLR
-944 EHKADAY
+944 KADPY
-951 QLFKDKIFNPK
+951 KNLFKDKVFSSK
-962 NDPNLKIKVVL
+962 DDPNFKIKVVL
-973 KFYGDKDDVGERYRD
+973 KFYGNKDRVPELYRD
-988 DWIKEGE
+988 DWIKKGKLE
-995 LKDFFL
+995 DFFL
-1001 KQLA
+1001 TLKA

>member
-1 MAKKKDVTTDNE
+1 MAKKKDLTSYNE

-26 INEINKPLEMLD
+26 TNEINEPLERLD
-38 FKSFDN
+38 FKSFDS
-44 NKDLLDYQQ
+44 NKELLDYQQ

-74 KEFYAFYQKHYSFAH
+74 KEFYAFYQEHYSFAN
-89 CDFAKKKLNP
+89 CDFTHKKLNH

-108 NHCVSFENFINRL
+108 NQCVGFENFINRL

-143 VAIRMGLIPK
+143 VAMGMGLIPK

-161 NEHLIKQFEKEIEKY
+161 NENLIKQFEKEIEKY
-176 NRNKD
+176 NRGKD
-181 YFKQIDFKNLKSVTN
+181 FSKQIDFKNLKSITH
-196 KDFHHAPKNSFI
+196 KDFHRAPKDSFI
-208 EKIALFYYRADLM
+208 KQIALFYYRADLM
-221 SDEESKENL
+221 NDEESKENL

-254 TESKRQAIFSL
+254 SESKRQAIFSL

-286 TAVYNLSVGE
+286 TSVYNLSVGE

-309 KKNNLNAFKELKDL
+309 KKNNLNAFKDSKDL
-323 NDREKEIALLKALL
+323 NEREKEIALLKALL

-343 RHQTEGY
+343 RYKIEGY
-350 FYDPLMLVFTHSVN
+350 FHDPLMLVFTHSVN
-364 VKNSDAEIFFK
+364 VENSDAEIFFK
-375 TLARVIENDDGSD
+375 TLARVIENDDGND
-388 FLKAKDDLLEEL
+388 FLKAKEDLLEEI
-400 KNPEFLF
+400 KDPEFLF
-407 SDDKDKGYKVNV
+407 SDDEDKDYKVKV
-419 FKESLK
+419 FKEGLK

-435 VFYAS
+435 VFYANS
-440 NGHIEVIINPKNNQ
+440 GHIEVIINPKNNQ

-467 CLIRIGDITEWIC
+467 CLIKIGDITEWIC

-501 SQIDKSSINILVGS
+501 SQIDRSSINILVGS
-515 RTFDTG
+515 RTFETG

-548 FGRGVRIESV
+548 FGRGVRIESL
-558 KNQRQR
+558 KNRRQR

-569 IDEAIKKDLKPNA
+569 IDEAIKENLKPNA

-602 KIQKESEN
+602 TIQKESEN
-610 KGENRGSWREIKL
+610 RGESRGSWREIKL

-638 KEQTNA
+638 KEPTSV
-644 LKISPSASFKMSE
+644 LEISPNASFKMSE

-665 YFHLM
+665 YFNLM

-684 KDYTLLKEMIQTAHF
+684 KDYEELKKMIQ
-699 KKVPTWHY
+699 K
-707 KDLDHMISEIKGKK
+707 E
-721 GYTLLKDLIQ
+721 
-731 TAHFKKVSTW
+731 HFKKVSTW
-741 HYKDLDHMISEIK
+741 HYKDLDYMISEIK

-764 KDEFNALDSEKIVH
+764 KDEFNALDNEKIVH
-778 FKRIKVRADK
+778 FKRIKVKADK
-788 KEELIQTIQEVKEYA
+788 QEALIKTIQEVKEHA
-803 PLDKETLR
+803 PLDKER
-811 IKIAQGEIDPYDT
+811 IKIAQGEIDPYDA

-829 DKTFKV
+829 DKTFEV
-835 DEAELLKLKEHYY
+835 DGAELLKLKEHYY
-848 TPLIKAKNCDWLKH
+848 TPLIKAKDCDWLKH
-862 VVKVESES
+862 VVKVKSEI
-870 DFLEELLKIVETLQ
+870 DFLQELQDQETTKTLQ

-895 DEHLDNLFIPYFNNA
+895 DEHLDNLFIPYINNV
-910 AERKFFPDFI
+910 AERRFFPDFI
-920 FWLQKGGTQI
+920 FWLQKGDTQI
-930 ICFIDPKGSKHTDY
+930 ICFIDPKGITYADY

-951 QLFKDKIFNPK
+951 KLFKDKIFNSK
-962 NDPNLKIKVVL
+962 NDPNFKIKVVL
-973 KFYGDKDDVGERYRD
+973 KFYGDKDKVGDNYRD
-988 DWIKEGE
+988 YWIQKRK
-995 LKDFFL
+995 LNDFFL
-1001 KQLA
+1001 TLRD

>member
-1 MAKKKDVTTDNE
+1 MAKKKDVTTHNE
-13 IFVAQKLAEDELN
+13 IFVAQKLAEEELDA
-26 INEINKPLEMLD
+26 NEINDPLEMLD
-38 FKSFDN
+38 FKSFDS
-44 NKDLLDYQQ
+44 NKELLDYQQ
-53 QALINAFRMLVA
+53 QALINAFRVLTA

-74 KEFYAFYQKHYSFAH
+74 KEFYAFYQKYYSFAN

-108 NHCVSFENFINRL
+108 NGCVKFENFINRL

-161 NEHLIKQFEKEIEKY
+161 NENLIKQFKKEIEKY

-181 YFKQIDFKNLKSVTN
+181 YSKQIDFKNLKNIKN
-196 KDFHHAPKNSFI
+196 KDFYHSPKDSSMK
-208 EKIALFYYRADLM
+208 EIALFYYRADLM
-221 SDEESKENL
+221 NDEESKENL
-230 LNYKDY
+230 LNYKDC

-309 KKNNLNAFKELKDL
+309 KKNNLSAFKELKDL

-343 RHQTEGY
+343 RYQTEGY

-364 VKNSDAEIFFK
+364 VENSDAEIFFK
-375 TLARVIENDDGSD
+375 TLARVIENNDGND
-388 FLKAKDDLLEEL
+388 FLKAKEDLLEEL

-407 SDDKDKGYKVNV
+407 SDDKDKEKEYKIKV
-419 FKESLK
+419 FKESLND
-425 SMDFKGLKEE
+425 MDFKGLKEA
-435 VFYAS
+435 VFYAN

-467 CLIRIGDITEWIC
+467 CLIRIGDITEWIR

-515 RTFDTG
+515 RTFETG

-569 IDEAIKKDLKPNA
+569 IDGAIKDRLKPNA

-595 ASLEAIL
+595 ASLEVIL

-610 KGENRGSWREIKL
+610 RGENRGSWREIKL

-638 KEQTNA
+638 KEPTSVLELPEN
-644 LKISPSASFKMSE
+644 ASFKMSE

-670 SEKHFILKHEIYDP
+670 SEKHFILKHEIYNL
-684 KDYTLLKEMIQTAHF
+684 KD
-699 KKVPTWHY
+699 
-707 KDLDHMISEIKGKK
+707 
-721 GYTLLKDLIQ
+721 YTLLKDLIQ

-741 HYKDLDHMISEIK
+741 HYKDLDYMISEIK

-764 KDEFNALDSEKIVH
+764 KDEFNALDNEKIVH
-778 FKRIKVRADK
+778 FKRVKVRADK
-788 KEELIQTIQEVKEYA
+788 KEKLIQTIQEVKEYA

-811 IKIAQGEIDPYDT
+811 MKIVQGEIDPYDT

-835 DEAELLKLKEHYY
+835 DDAELLKLKEHYY

-862 VVKVESES
+862 VVKVKSES
-870 DFLEELLKIVETLQ
+870 DFLEELLKITETLQ

-895 DEHLDNLFIPYFNNA
+895 DEHLDNLFIPYIDNSTG
-910 AERKFFPDFI
+910 ERKFFPDFI
-920 FWLQKGGTQI
+920 FWLEKGGTQI

-988 DWIKEGE
+988 
-995 LKDFFL
+995 
-1001 KQLA
+1001 

>member
-1 MAKKKDVTTDNE
+1 MAKKKDLTTDNE
-13 IFVAQKLAEDELN
+13 IFVAQKLAEEELN
-26 INEINKPLEMLD
+26 ANEINDPLEMLD

-44 NKDLLDYQQ
+44 NKELLDYQQ
-53 QALINAFRMLVA
+53 QALINAFRVLVA
-65 YFRDFKENK
+65 YFRDFKESK
-74 KEFYAFYQKHYSFAH
+74 KEFYAFYQKCYSFAN

-108 NHCVSFENFINRL
+108 NHCVRFENFINRL

-161 NEHLIKQFEKEIEKY
+161 NENLIQQFKKEIEKY

-181 YFKQIDFKNLKSVTN
+181 FSKQIDFKSLKSVTN
-196 KDFHHAPKNSFI
+196 KDFYHAPKDFFQ
-208 EKIALFYYRADLM
+208 KIALFYYRADLM
-221 SDEESKENL
+221 NDEESKENL
-230 LNYKDY
+230 LNYKDC

-265 LSLKGFLFNFS
+265 LSQKGFLFNFS

-343 RHQTEGY
+343 RYKVEGY
-350 FYDPLMLVFTHSVN
+350 FHDPLMLVFTHSVN
-364 VKNSDAEIFFK
+364 MENSDAEIFFK

-388 FLKAKDDLLEEL
+388 FLKAKDELLEEL
-400 KNPEFLF
+400 RVPEFLF
-407 SDDKDKGYKVNV
+407 SDDKDKEKEYKIKV

-425 SMDFKGLKEE
+425 SMDFKGLKEA

-467 CLIRIGDITEWIC
+467 CLIKIGDITEWIC

-515 RTFDTG
+515 RAFDTG

-564 LAYLD
+564 LAYLE
-569 IDEAIKKDLKPNA
+569 IDGAIKKALKPHA

-602 KIQKESEN
+602 KFQKESEN
-610 KGENRGSWREIKL
+610 KGENRGSWHEIKL
-623 EKTPI
+623 EKTRI

-644 LKISPSASFKMSE
+644 LKIPPSASFKMSE

-665 YFHLM
+665 HFHLM
-670 SEKHFILKHEIYDP
+670 SEKHFILKHEIYNP
-684 KDYTLLKEMIQTAHF
+684 KDYELLKDMIQKEHF

-707 KDLDHMISEIKGKK
+707 KDLD
-721 GYTLLKDLIQ
+721 Y
-731 TAHFKKVSTW
+731 
-741 HYKDLDHMISEIK
+741 MISEIK

-764 KDEFNALDSEKIVH
+764 KDEFNALDDEKIVH
-778 FKRIKVRADK
+778 FKRIKVKADK
-788 KEELIQTIQEVKEYA
+788 KEALMKTIQEVKEYA

-811 IKIAQGEIDPYDT
+811 KKIAQGEIDPYDT
-824 EKHKQ
+824 DKHKQ
-829 DKTFKV
+829 DRTFKV
-835 DEAELLKLKEHYY
+835 GDAELLKLKEHYY

-862 VVKVESES
+862 VVKVKSES
-870 DFLEELLKIVETLQ
+870 DFLEELLKIAETLQ

-895 DEHLDNLFIPYFNNA
+895 DEHLDNLFIPYFNSA
-910 AERKFFPDFI
+910 TERKFFPDFI
-920 FWLQKGGTQI
+920 FWLEKGGTQI
-930 ICFIDPKGSKHTDY
+930 ICFIDPKGTKIAEY
-944 EHKADAY
+944 QNKADAY
-951 QLFKDKIFNPK
+951 KLFKDKVFNPK
-962 NDPNLKIKVVL
+962 DDPNLKIKVVL
-973 KFYGDKDDVGERYRD
+973 KFYGNKDEVGERYRD
-988 DWIKEGE
+988 LWIEKGKLE
-995 LKDFFL
+995 DFFL

>member
-1 MAKKKDVTTDNE
+1 MAKKKDLTTDNE
-13 IFVAQKLAEDELN
+13 IFVAQKLAEEELN
-26 INEINKPLEMLD
+26 TNEINEPLERLN
-38 FKSFDN
+38 FKSFDG
-44 NKDLLDYQQ
+44 NKELLDYQQ

-65 YFRDFKENK
+65 YFRDFKGSK
-74 KEFYAFYQKHYSFAH
+74 KEFYAFYQEHYSFAH
-89 CDFAKKKLNP
+89 CDFTNKKLNP

-108 NHCVSFENFINRL
+108 NQRVSFENFINRL

-161 NEHLIKQFEKEIEKY
+161 NENLIKQFEKEIEKY
-176 NRNKD
+176 NRGKD
-181 YFKQIDFKNLKSVTN
+181 FSKQIDFKNLKSITHQ
-196 KDFHHAPKNSFI
+196 DFHRAPKGFF

-254 TESKRQAIFSL
+254 SESKRQAIFSL

-286 TAVYNLSVGE
+286 TSVYNLSVGE

-309 KKNNLNAFKELKDL
+309 KKNNLNAFKDLKDL

-343 RHQTEGY
+343 RYKTGGY

-364 VKNSDAEIFFK
+364 VENSDAEIFFK
-375 TLARVIENDDGSD
+375 TLARVIENDDGND
-388 FLKAKDDLLEEL
+388 FLKAKEDLLEEI
-400 KNPEFLF
+400 KDPEFLF
-407 SDDKDKGYKVNV
+407 SDDKDKDYKVKV
-419 FKESLK
+419 FKEGLK

-435 VFYAS
+435 VFYAN
-440 NGHIEVIINPKNNQ
+440 NGHIEVIINPKNNR

-467 CLIRIGDITEWIC
+467 CLIKIGDITEWIC

-501 SQIDKSSINILVGS
+501 SQIDRSSINILVGS
-515 RTFDTG
+515 RTFETG

-569 IDEAIKKDLKPNA
+569 IDEAIKENLKPNA

-610 KGENRGSWREIKL
+610 RGENRGSWHEIKL

-628 KHALFVPCYR
+628 KHDLFVPCYR
-638 KEQTNA
+638 KEPTSI
-644 LKISPSASFKMSE
+644 LKIPENASFKMSE

-665 YFHLM
+665 YFNLM

-684 KDYTLLKEMIQTAHF
+684 KDYAALKDMIQ
-699 KKVPTWHY
+699 K
-707 KDLDHMISEIKGKK
+707 
-721 GYTLLKDLIQ
+721 
-731 TAHFKKVSTW
+731 AHFKKVSTW
-741 HYKDLDHMISEIK
+741 HYKDLDYMISEIK

-764 KDEFNALDSEKIVH
+764 KDEFNALDNEKIVH
-778 FKRIKVRADK
+778 FKRIKVKADK
-788 KEELIQTIQEVKEYA
+788 QEALIKTIQEVKEHA
-803 PLDKETLR
+803 PLDKETLI
-811 IKIAQGEIDPYDT
+811 IKIAQGEIDPYDA

-835 DEAELLKLKEHYY
+835 GDAELLKLKEHYY
-848 TPLIKAKNCDWLKH
+848 TPLIKAKDCDWLKH
-862 VVKVESES
+862 VVKVKSEI
-870 DFLEELLKIVETLQ
+870 DFLQELQDQETTKTLQ
-884 ENYDFWAFSKI
+884 ANYDFWAFSKI
-895 DEHLDNLFIPYFNNA
+895 DEHLDNLFIPYINNV
-910 AERKFFPDFI
+910 AERRFFPDFI
-920 FWLQKGGTQI
+920 FWLQKSDTQI
-930 ICFIDPKGSKHTDY
+930 ICFIDPKGITYADY

-951 QLFKDKIFNPK
+951 KLFKDKIFNPK
-962 NDPNLKIKVVL
+962 NDPHFKIKVVL
-973 KFYGDKDDVGERYRD
+973 KFYGDKDKVGDNYRD
-988 DWIKEGE
+988 YWIQKGK
-995 LKDFFL
+995 LNDFFL
-1001 KQLA
+1001 TLRD

>member
-1 MAKKKDVTTDNE
+1 MAKKKDLTSYNE
-13 IFVAQKLAEDELN
+13 IFVAQKLAEEELN
-26 INEINKPLEMLD
+26 TNEINEPLERLD
-38 FKSFDN
+38 FKSFDD
-44 NKDLLDYQQ
+44 NKELLDYQQ

-65 YFRDFKENK
+65 YFRDFKGSK
-74 KEFYAFYQKHYSFAH
+74 KEFYAFYQKHYSFAN
-89 CDFAKKKLNP
+89 CDFTNKKLNH
-99 LLKSHFKVE
+99 LLKAYFKVE

-143 VAIRMGLIPK
+143 VAIGMGLIPK

-161 NEHLIKQFEKEIEKY
+161 NENLIKQFEKEIEKY
-176 NRNKD
+176 NRGKD
-181 YFKQIDFKNLKSVTN
+181 FSKQIDFKNLKSITH
-196 KDFHHAPKNSFI
+196 KDFHRAPKVSLV
-208 EKIALFYYRADLM
+208 EKIVLFYYRADLM
-221 SDEESKENL
+221 NDEESKENL

-254 TESKRQAIFSL
+254 SESKRQAIFSL

-286 TAVYNLSVGE
+286 TSVYNLSVGE

-309 KKNNLNAFKELKDL
+309 KKNNLRAFKDSKDL

-343 RHQTEGY
+343 RYKTEGY

-364 VKNSDAEIFFK
+364 VENSDAEIFFK
-375 TLARVIENDDGSD
+375 TLARVIENDNEGD
-388 FLKAKDDLLEEL
+388 FRKAKEDLLEEL
-400 KNPEFLF
+400 KDPEFLF
-407 SDDKDKGYKVNV
+407 NADKDKDYKVKV
-419 FKESLK
+419 FKEGLK

-467 CLIRIGDITEWIC
+467 CLIKIGDITEWIC

-515 RTFDTG
+515 RTFETG

-548 FGRGVRIESV
+548 FGRGVRIESL

-569 IDEAIKKDLKPNA
+569 IDETIKKDLKPNA

-595 ASLEAIL
+595 ASLETIL
-602 KIQKESEN
+602 NFQKESEN
-610 KGENRGSWREIKL
+610 RGESRGSWREITL

-628 KHALFVPCYR
+628 EHKLFVPCYR
-638 KEQTNA
+638 KEPTSI
-644 LKISPSASFKMSE
+644 LKIPENASFKMSE

-665 YFHLM
+665 YFNLM

-684 KDYTLLKEMIQTAHF
+684 KDYATLKDMIQ
-699 KKVPTWHY
+699 K
-707 KDLDHMISEIKGKK
+707 
-721 GYTLLKDLIQ
+721 
-731 TAHFKKVSTW
+731 AHFKKVSTW
-741 HYKDLDHMISEIK
+741 HYKDLDYMISEIK
-754 GKLYPNQKVP
+754 GRLYPNQKMP
-764 KDEFNALDSEKIVH
+764 KDEFNALDNEKIVH
-778 FKRIKVRADK
+778 FKRIKVKADK
-788 KEELIQTIQEVKEYA
+788 QEALIKTIQEVKEHA
-803 PLDKETLR
+803 PLDKETL
-811 IKIAQGEIDPYDT
+811 IKKIAQGEIDPYDT

-835 DEAELLKLKEHYY
+835 DDAELLKLKEHYY
-848 TPLIKAKNCDWLKH
+848 TPLIKAKDCDWLKH
-862 VVKVESES
+862 VVKVKSEI
-870 DFLEELLKIVETLQ
+870 DFLQELQDQESIKTLQ
-884 ENYDFWAFSKI
+884 ANYDFWAFSKI
-895 DEHLDNLFIPYFNNA
+895 DEHLDNLFIPYIDGA
-910 AERKFFPDFI
+910 AERRFFPDFI
-920 FWLQKGGTQI
+920 FWLQKGDTQI
-930 ICFIDPKGSKHTDY
+930 ICFIDPKGTKISDY
-944 EHKADAY
+944 QHKADAY
-951 QLFKDKIFNPK
+951 KLFKDKVFHPK
-962 NDPNLKIKVVL
+962 DDPHFKIKVVL
-973 KFYGDKDDVGERYRD
+973 KFYGDKDRVGDDYRD
-988 DWIKEGE
+988 YWIQKGK
-995 LKDFFL
+995 LNDFFL
-1001 KQLA
+1001 TLKD

>member
-1 MAKKKDVTTDNE
+1 MAKKKDLTTDNE

-26 INEINKPLEMLD
+26 INEINEPLEMLD

-44 NKDLLDYQQ
+44 NKELLDYQQ
-53 QALINAFRMLVA
+53 QALINAFRMLIA

-74 KEFYAFYQKHYSFAH
+74 KEFYAFYQKHYSFAN

-176 NRNKD
+176 NRGKD
-181 YFKQIDFKNLKSVTN
+181 YSKQIDFKNLKSVKN
-196 KDFHHAPKNSFI
+196 KDFYHAPKNVLKEM

-221 SDEESKENL
+221 NDEESKENL

-343 RHQTEGY
+343 RYRKEGY

-364 VKNSDAEIFFK
+364 VENSDAEIFFK
-375 TLARVIENDDGSD
+375 TLACVIENDDGSD

-407 SDDKDKGYKVNV
+407 SDGKDKDYKVKV
-419 FKESLK
+419 FKEGLK

-467 CLIRIGDITEWIC
+467 CLIRIGDITEWIR

-515 RTFDTG
+515 RAFDTG

-564 LAYLD
+564 LAYLE
-569 IDEAIKKDLKPNA
+569 IDEAIKKALKPNA
-582 AMLETLFVIPTNH
+582 AMLETLFVIPTNY

-602 KIQKESEN
+602 KFQKESEN

-623 EKTPI
+623 EKTPM

-670 SEKHFILKHEIYDP
+670 SEKHFILKHEFYNP
-684 KDYTLLKEMIQTAHF
+684 KDYELLKEM
-699 KKVPTWHY
+699 
-707 KDLDHMISEIKGKK
+707 
-721 GYTLLKDLIQ
+721 IQ

-741 HYKDLDHMISEIK
+741 HYKDLDYMISEIK

-764 KDEFNALDSEKIVH
+764 KDEFNALDNEKIVH
-778 FKRIKVRADK
+778 FKRVKVRADK
-788 KEELIQTIQEVKEYA
+788 KEELVKKIQEVKEYA

-829 DKTFKV
+829 DRTFKV
-835 DEAELLKLKEHYY
+835 DGAELLKLKEHYY

-862 VVKVESES
+862 VVKVKSES
-870 DFLEELLKIVETLQ
+870 DFLEELLKITETLQ

-895 DEHLDNLFIPYFNNA
+895 DEHLDNLFIPYIDNA
-910 AERKFFPDFI
+910 TERRFFPDFI
-920 FWLQKGGTQI
+920 FWLEKGNTQI
-930 ICFIDPKGSKHTDY
+930 ICFIDPKGTEHTSGLS
-944 EHKADAY
+944 KADPY
-951 QLFKDKIFNPK
+951 KNLFKDKVFRSK

-973 KFYGDKDDVGERYRD
+973 KFYGDKDGVGECYRD
-988 DWIKEGE
+988 FWIEKGKLEYFFLD
-995 LKDFFL
+995 LKD
-1001 KQLA
+1001 

>member
-1 MAKKKDVTTDNE
+1 MAKKKDLTSYNE

-26 INEINKPLEMLD
+26 TNEINEPLERLD

-44 NKDLLDYQQ
+44 NKELLDYQQ

-74 KEFYAFYQKHYSFAH
+74 KEFYAFYQEHYSFAN
-89 CDFAKKKLNP
+89 CDFTNKKLNP

-161 NEHLIKQFEKEIEKY
+161 NENLIKQFEKEIEKY
-176 NRNKD
+176 NRGKD
-181 YFKQIDFKNLKSVTN
+181 YSKQIDFKNLKEVTH
-196 KDFHHAPKNSFI
+196 KDFHHAPKDSVINQ
-208 EKIALFYYRADLM
+208 IALFYYRADLM
-221 SDEESKENL
+221 NDEESKENL

-254 TESKRQAIFSL
+254 SESKRQAIFSL

-286 TAVYNLSVGE
+286 TSVYNLSVGE

-309 KKNNLNAFKELKDL
+309 KKNNLNAFKDLKDL

-343 RHQTEGY
+343 RYETEGY
-350 FYDPLMLVFTHSVN
+350 FHDPLMLVFTHSVN
-364 VKNSDAEIFFK
+364 VENSDAEIFFK
-375 TLARVIENDDGSD
+375 TLARVIENDDESD
-388 FLKAKDDLLEEL
+388 FRKAKEDLLEEI
-400 KNPEFLF
+400 KDPEFLF
-407 SDDKDKGYKVNV
+407 SANKDKDYKVKV
-419 FKESLK
+419 FKEGLK

-467 CLIRIGDITEWIC
+467 CLIKIGDITEWIC

-501 SQIDKSSINILVGS
+501 SQIDRSSINILVGS
-515 RTFDTG
+515 RTFETG

-569 IDEAIKKDLKPNA
+569 IDGAIKKDLKPNA

-610 KGENRGSWREIKL
+610 RGENRGSWREIKL

-628 KHALFVPCYR
+628 KHDLFVPCYR
-638 KEQTNA
+638 EEPTSI
-644 LKISPSASFKMSE
+644 LKIPENASFKMSE

-665 YFHLM
+665 YFNLM

-684 KDYTLLKEMIQTAHF
+684 KDYEQLKKMIQ
-699 KKVPTWHY
+699 K
-707 KDLDHMISEIKGKK
+707 E
-721 GYTLLKDLIQ
+721 
-731 TAHFKKVSTW
+731 HFKKVSTW
-741 HYKDLDHMISEIK
+741 HYKDLDYMISEIK

-764 KDEFNALDSEKIVH
+764 KDEFNALDNEKIVH
-778 FKRIKVRADK
+778 FKRIKVKADK
-788 KEELIQTIQEVKEYA
+788 EEELIKTIQEVKEHA

-829 DKTFKV
+829 DKTFEV
-835 DEAELLKLKEHYY
+835 DGAELLKLKEHYY
-848 TPLIKAKNCDWLKH
+848 IPLIKAKDCDWLKH
-862 VVKVESES
+862 VVKVKSEI
-870 DFLEELLKIVETLQ
+870 DFLQELQDQETTKTLQ
-884 ENYDFWAFSKI
+884 ANYDFWAFSKI
-895 DEHLDNLFIPYFNNA
+895 DEHLDNLFIPYINNV
-910 AERKFFPDFI
+910 AERCFFPDFI
-920 FWLQKGGTQI
+920 FWLQKGDTQI
-930 ICFIDPKGSKHTDY
+930 ICFIDPKGIIISDY
-944 EHKADAY
+944 QLKADAY
-951 QLFKDKIFNPK
+951 KLFKDKIFNSK
-962 NDPNLKIKVVL
+962 NDPYFKIKVVL
-973 KFYGDKDDVGERYRD
+973 KFYGDKDRVGDNYRD
-988 DWIKEGE
+988 YWIQKGK
-995 LKDFFL
+995 LNDFFL
-1001 KQLA
+1001 TLKD

>member
-1 MAKKKDVTTDNE
+1 MAKKKDLTSYNE
-13 IFVAQKLAEDELN
+13 IFVAQKLAEEELN
-26 INEINKPLEMLD
+26 TNEINEPLERLD

-44 NKDLLDYQQ
+44 NKELLDYQQ

-65 YFRDFKENK
+65 YFRDFKGSK
-74 KEFYAFYQKHYSFAH
+74 KEFYAFYQEHYSFAH
-89 CDFAKKKLNP
+89 CDFTNKKLNP

-143 VAIRMGLIPK
+143 VAMGMGLIPK

-161 NEHLIKQFEKEIEKY
+161 NENLIKQFEKEIEKY
-176 NRNKD
+176 NRSKD
-181 YFKQIDFKNLKSVTN
+181 FSKQIDFKNLKKVTH
-196 KDFHHAPKNSFI
+196 KDFHRAPKDSFI
-208 EKIALFYYRADLM
+208 KQIALFYYRADLM

-254 TESKRQAIFSL
+254 SESKRQAIFSL

-286 TAVYNLSVGE
+286 TSVYNLSVGE

-309 KKNNLNAFKELKDL
+309 KKNNLNAFKDLKDL

-343 RHQTEGY
+343 RYKTEGY
-350 FYDPLMLVFTHSVN
+350 FHDPLMLVFTHSVN

-375 TLARVIENDDGSD
+375 TLARVIENDDESD
-388 FLKAKDDLLEEL
+388 FNRAKDDLLEEL

-407 SDDKDKGYKVNV
+407 SDGKDKEKEYKIKV
-419 FKESLK
+419 FKEGLK

-467 CLIRIGDITEWIC
+467 CLIKIGDITEWIC

-501 SQIDKSSINILVGS
+501 SQIDRSSINILVGS
-515 RTFDTG
+515 RTFETG

-569 IDEAIKKDLKPNA
+569 IDEAIKENLKPNA
-582 AMLETLFVIPTNH
+582 AILETLFVIPTNH

-610 KGENRGSWREIKL
+610 RGENRGSWREITL

-628 KHALFVPCYR
+628 KHDLFVPCYR
-638 KEQTNA
+638 KEPTSI
-644 LKISPSASFKMSE
+644 LKIPENASFKMSE

-665 YFHLM
+665 YFNLM

-684 KDYTLLKEMIQTAHF
+684 KDYAILKDMIQ
-699 KKVPTWHY
+699 K
-707 KDLDHMISEIKGKK
+707 
-721 GYTLLKDLIQ
+721 
-731 TAHFKKVSTW
+731 AHFKKVSTW
-741 HYKDLDHMISEIK
+741 HYKDLDYMISEIK
-754 GKLYPNQKVP
+754 GKLYPNKKVP
-764 KDEFNALDSEKIVH
+764 KDEFNALDNEKIVH
-778 FKRIKVRADK
+778 FKRIKVKADK
-788 KEELIQTIQEVKEYA
+788 QEALIKTIQEVKEHA
-803 PLDKETLR
+803 PLDKETL
-811 IKIAQGEIDPYDT
+811 IKKIAQGEIDPYDA

-835 DEAELLKLKEHYY
+835 DGAELLKLKEHYY
-848 TPLIKAKNCDWLKH
+848 TPLIKAKDCDWLKH
-862 VVKVESES
+862 VVKVKSEI
-870 DFLEELLKIVETLQ
+870 DFLQELQDQETTKTLQ

-895 DEHLDNLFIPYFNNA
+895 DEHLDNLFIPYINNV
-910 AERKFFPDFI
+910 AERRFFPDFI
-920 FWLQKGGTQI
+920 FWLQKGDTQI
-930 ICFIDPKGSKHTDY
+930 ICFIDPKGITYADY

-951 QLFKDKIFNPK
+951 KLFKDKIFNPK
-962 NDPNLKIKVVL
+962 NNPHFKIKVVL
-973 KFYGDKDDVGERYRD
+973 KFYGDKDRVGDNYRD
-988 DWIKEGE
+988 YWIQKGK
-995 LKDFFL
+995 LNDFFL
-1001 KQLA
+1001 TLKD

>member
-1 MAKKKDVTTDNE
+1 MAKKKDLTTDNE

-26 INEINKPLEMLD
+26 TNEINEPLEMLD
-38 FKSFDN
+38 FKSFDS
-44 NKDLLDYQQ
+44 NKELLDYQQ

-65 YFRDFKENK
+65 YFKDFKGSK
-74 KEFYAFYQKHYSFAH
+74 KEFYAFYQKRYSFAN
-89 CDFAKKKLNP
+89 CDFTKKKLHP
-99 LLKSHFKVE
+99 LLKNHFKAE

-143 VAIRMGLIPK
+143 VAIKMGLIPK

-176 NRNKD
+176 NRGKD
-181 YFKQIDFKNLKSVTN
+181 YFKQIDFKSLKSVTN
-196 KDFHHAPKNSFI
+196 KDFHHAPKDFFI

-221 SDEESKENL
+221 NDEESKENL

-254 TESKRQAIFSL
+254 SESKRQAIFSL

-309 KKNNLNAFKELKDL
+309 KKNNLIAFKELKDL
-323 NDREKEIALLKALL
+323 NDREKEIALLKGLL
-337 LLGMQK
+337 LLSMQK
-343 RHQTEGY
+343 RYKTKGY
-350 FYDPLMLVFTHSVN
+350 FHDPLMLVFTHSVN
-364 VKNSDAEIFFK
+364 VENSDAEMFFK
-375 TLARVIENDDGSD
+375 TLVRVIENDDESD
-388 FLKAKDDLLEEL
+388 FEKAKDELLEEL

-407 SDDKDKGYKVNV
+407 SDDKDKKDKVKI
-419 FKESLK
+419 FKEGLSGI
-425 SMDFKGLKEE
+425 DFKSLKEE
-435 VFYAS
+435 IFYANS
-440 NGHIEVIINPKNNQ
+440 GRIEVIINPNNKQ

-467 CLIRIGDITEWIC
+467 CLIKIGDITEWIH

-487 VVSKNLSFKEESYF
+487 VVSKNLSYKEESYF

-515 RTFDTG
+515 RSFDTG

-526 PSVILFLNIGLDD
+526 PSVILFLNIGLDE
-539 DAKKLVKQS
+539 AKKLVQQS

-569 IDEAIKKDLKPNA
+569 IDEAIKNDLKPNA
-582 AMLETLFVIPTNH
+582 AMLETLFIIPTNH
-595 ASLEAIL
+595 ASLETIL
-602 KIQKESEN
+602 KIQKENDNRSE
-610 KGENRGSWREIKL
+610 RGSWREIKL
-623 EKTPI
+623 DKTRI
-628 KHALFVPCYR
+628 EHALFVPCYR

-644 LKISPSASFKMSE
+644 LKLDKSASFKMSE

-665 YFHLM
+665 YFNLM
-670 SEKHFILKHEIYDP
+670 SEKHFILKHEVYAP
-684 KDYTLLKEMIQTAHF
+684 KDYALLKDMIQDKHF
-699 KKVPTWHY
+699 KIELNWHY
-707 KDLDHMISEIKGKK
+707 KDLD
-721 GYTLLKDLIQ
+721 Y
-731 TAHFKKVSTW
+731 
-741 HYKDLDHMISEIK
+741 MISEIK

-764 KDEFNALDSEKIVH
+764 KDEFNALDNEKIVH
-778 FKRIKVRADK
+778 FKRIKVKADK
-788 KEELIQTIQEVKEYA
+788 KEALVKTIQEVKEYA
-803 PLDKETLR
+803 LLDKER

-824 EKHKQ
+824 DKHKQ
-829 DKTFKV
+829 DKAFKL
-835 DEAELLKLKEHYY
+835 DGAELLKFKEYYY

-862 VVKVESES
+862 VVKVESEI
-870 DFLEELLKIVETLQ
+870 DFLKELQETETIETLQ
-884 ENYDFWAFSKI
+884 KNYDFWAFSKI
-895 DEHLDNLFIPYFNNA
+895 DEHLDNLFIPYIDNCA
-910 AERKFFPDFI
+910 TERKFFPDFI

-930 ICFIDPKGSKHTDY
+930 ICFIDPKGIEHTAY
-944 EHKADAY
+944 EGKADWY
-951 QLFKDKIFNPK
+951 NKLFKDKIFNPK
-962 NDPNLKIKVVL
+962 DNPHFKIKVVL
-973 KFYGDKDDVGERYRD
+973 KFYNNSNKVPTEGYRD
-988 DWIKEGE
+988 YWIQKRE

-1001 KQLA
+1001 TLKI